1 MREKIDL
8 FLPCEDLEVAQ
19 EALTELHD
27 NKTVQHINLLV
38 SSDFAALHQVP
49 DGCTFVVIDRLESS
63 NTVTSIAEN
72 TDADYVIICTKTTP
86 IQWGLYALER
96 FLRTADDTGAVMIYS
111 DHYSMVKD
119 ESLSQD
125 GTSAVGKLEKH
136 PVIDYQEGSL
146 RDDFDF
152 GSLWLIKSQCLRD
165 YVAQTDRVDYL
176 YAGLYDLRLYLSRMG
191 EIFHL
196 NEYLYTE
203 NELDTRK
210 SGEKQFDYVN
220 PRNREVQVEMERACT
235 QHLEK
240 VNALIDTSYYRQP
253 DFNEQEFE
261 YEASV
266 VIPVFNREKTIADA
280 VKSALSQKA
289 SFKYNVIVVNN
300 HSTDHTGEILDA
312 IAREMEEKNDKQA
325 GRLIQIIPERRDLGI
340 GGCWN
345 VAINSD
351 HCGKFAIQLDS
362 DDLYSSPKTL
372 QKIIDAFHHQKAA
385 MVIGS
390 YRMCDFDLNTL
401 PPGLIDHKEWTEDNG
416 CNNALRINGLGAPR
430 AFFTPLVRQ
439 IQFPNTS
446 YGEDY
451 ALGLAF
457 SRRYRIGRIYDEL
470 YLCRRWGGNSDAA
483 LSIDRVNANNLYKD
497 RLRTMELKARRQ
509 MLQGKADIMED
520 SSISRFFNRQLEKW
534 EDARHRF
541 RDLKHVETHTL
552 SDQLKLQFNPARI
565 VSTGAKIDKKT
576 LGERPCFLCD
586 KNRPKEQM
594 SKQIDERFHLL
605 VNPFP
610 ILPVHFTIP
619 ARKHQPQAIYKNYG
633 EMHRFLSLHSELMIF
648 YNGPKCGASAPDHL
662 HFQAG
667 TSGILPLQTNWQ
679 RLSRNLTDIIS
690 LNDEEKIAAVRDFV
704 VPAFVI
710 ISKSEESDETLFHRL
725 YKAMPVRGDETEPM
739 MNIIAWRKS
748 DEYISVV
755 IPREKHRPDAYFAEG
770 CSQVMVS
777 PGALDMSG
785 LIITPREE
793 DFHKLTEESATALLQ
808 ECGISTE
815 KMNSIVTKL
824 KTSKEAETAT
834 ETATLYNKGKQ
845 PNVTVGI
852 VSGQK
857 IHFSL
862 NKPYLAKGE
871 TVMGEQVVEFFEGGV
886 LWNGNQYS
894 KLTFHPQSADASF
907 SLSDVTIG
915 VNFHWERKETQTF
928 LGTLRFVVEAD
939 KICAINELPVEKYL
953 ESVISSEMSATS
965 SLELLKAHAVIS
977 RSWLLAQ
984 MKKRREVA
992 ASGNNFFSF
1001 VKKDDMLIRW
1011 YDREDHTIFDVCADD
1026 HCQRYQGITKE
1037 TSPHVAEAIRQT
1049 LGQVLLDGDD
1059 ICDARFSKCCGG
1071 ATEEFQYCWEDTPKS
1086 YLTAVRDLVLGVK
1099 SKGTAG
1105 DEESTARNK
1114 ESKTLPDLTLEAE
1127 ADRWIRSNPPAFC
1140 NTTDKKILS
1149 QVLNDYDQE
1158 TADFYRWKVTYSQ
1171 EKLQQLF
1178 EEKLKMNF
1186 GDILDMKAVE
1196 RGKSGRISKLQIIG
1210 TEKTFTIGKEL
1221 EIRRALSD
1229 THLYSSAFVVDKYDA
1244 DVQGVPQ
1251 RFEIIGAG
1259 WGHGVGLCQIGAAVM
1274 GEQGYAYN
1282 DILLHYYQGAE
1293 IKQLYK

>member
-8 FLPCEDLEVAQ
+8 FLPCEYIDDAQ
-19 EALTELHD
+19 NALSVLHEY
-27 NKTVQHINLLV
+27 KTVQHIHFLV
-38 SSDFAALHQVP
+38 SADFAAHHQVP
-49 DGCTFVVIDRLESS
+49 EGCTFVITDRLESS
-63 NTVTSIAEN
+63 NTIASIAEN
-72 TDADYVIICTKTTP
+72 TDADYVMICTRHTT
-86 IQWGLYALER
+86 IGWGNNTLER
-96 FLRTADDTGAVMIYS
+96 FLRVADDTDAVMVYA
-111 DHYSMVKD
+111 DHYKMV
-119 ESLSQD
+119 E
-125 GTSAVGKLEKH
+125 GKMEKH
-136 PVIDYQEGSL
+136 PVIDYQSGSL

-152 GSLWLIKSQCLRD
+152 GSLWCIKAQALAD
-165 YVAQTDRVDYL
+165 YIAQSDREEYQF
-176 YAGLYDLRLYLSRMG
+176 AALYDLRLYLSRVG

-196 NEYLYTE
+196 NEFLYSE
-203 NELDTRK
+203 AELDTRK

-220 PRNREVQVEMERACT
+220 PRNREVQIEMEKACT
-235 QHLEK
+235 QHLGK
-240 VNALIDTSYYRQP
+240 VGALIDTTFYRQP
-253 DFNEQEFE
+253 DFGEQDFE

-266 VIPVFNREKTIADA
+266 IIPVFNREKTVADA
-280 VKSALSQKA
+280 VKSALGQKA
-289 SFKYNVIVVNN
+289 NFKFNVIVVNN
-300 HSTDHTGEILDA
+300 HSTDRTGEILDELKA
-312 IAREMEEKNDKQA
+312 DN
-325 GRLIQIIPERRDLGI
+325 LIQIVPERTDLGI

-345 VAINSD
+345 EAINSSF
-351 HCGKFAIQLDS
+351 CGKFAVQLDS

-372 QKIIDAFHHQKAA
+372 QKIVDAFYKQKAA
-385 MVIGS
+385 MIVGS

-401 PPGLIDHKEWTEDNG
+401 PPGLIDHKEWTDENG

-483 LSIDRVNANNLYKD
+483 LSVEKVNANNLYKD
-497 RLRTMELKARRQ
+497 RLRTMELKARQ
-509 MLQGKADIMED
+509 HLLQGKADIMED
-520 SSISRFFNRQLEKW
+520 SSISRFFNRQLEVW
-534 EDARHRF
+534 TDARHRF
-541 RDLKHVETHTL
+541 RDLKHVETRQF
-552 SDQLKLQFNPARI
+552 SDQLKLQWNPARI

-594 SKQIDERFHLL
+594 SKQIDEKFYLL

-619 ARKHQPQAIYKNYG
+619 ARKHQPQLIYKNYG
-633 EMHRFLSLHSELMIF
+633 EMHRFISLHSDLMVF

-667 TSGILPLQTNWQ
+667 TNGILPLQTNWQ

-690 LNDEEKIAAVRDFV
+690 LNDEEKISVVRDFI

-710 ISKSEESDETLFHRL
+710 ISKSAESDEVLFRRL
-725 YKAMPVRGDETEPM
+725 YKAMPQRGDETEPM
-739 MNIIAWRKS
+739 MNIISWRKG
-748 DEYISVV
+748 EEFISVV
-755 IPREKHRPDAYFAEG
+755 IPREKHRPEAYFAEG
-770 CSQVMVS
+770 DAQFVVS

-793 DFHKLTEESATALLQ
+793 DFRKLTEEKALSLLQ
-808 ECGISTE
+808 ECGVSEE
-815 KMNSIVTKL
+815 KMNAIIAKL
-824 KTSKEAETAT
+824 KASKDAEDAAEASS
-834 ETATLYNKGKQ
+834 TLYNKGKQ
-845 PNVTVGI
+845 PDVTVGI
-852 VSGQK
+852 VSAQK

-871 TVMGEQVVEFFEGGV
+871 KVLGEQVVEFSEGGV

-894 KLTFHPQSADASF
+894 QLTFHPQSADASF
-907 SLSDVTIG
+907 SLSGVTIG

-928 LGTLRFVVEAD
+928 LGTLRFVVESD
-939 KICAINELPVEKYL
+939 KIVAINELPVEKYL

-992 ASGNNFFSF
+992 ESGNNFFSF
-1001 VKKDDMLIRW
+1001 TKKEDTLIRW
-1011 YDREDHTIFDVCADD
+1011 YDRDDHTLFDVCADD

-1049 LGQVLLDGDD
+1049 KGQILMDGEE

-1071 ATEEFQYCWEDTPKS
+1071 ITEEFQYCWEDTPKT
-1086 YLTAVRDLVLGVK
+1086 YLTAVRDIALGV
-1099 SKGTAG
+1099 
-1105 DEESTARNK
+1105 EH
-1114 ESKTLPDLTLEAE
+1114 TLPNLTNEEEAE
-1127 ADRWIRSNPPAFC
+1127 KWIRFNPPAFC
-1140 NTTDKKILS
+1140 NTQDKKILS
-1149 QVLNDYDQE
+1149 EVLNDYDQE
-1158 TADFYRWKVTYSQ
+1158 TVNFYRWKETLSQ
-1171 EKLQQLF
+1171 EKLQQLIAD
-1178 EEKLKMNF
+1178 KLKMDL
-1186 GDILDMKAVE
+1186 GAILDMKAVE

-1221 EIRRALSD
+1221 EIRRTLSD
-1229 THLYSSAFVVDKYDA
+1229 SHLLSSAFVVDKYDK
-1244 DVQGVPQ
+1244 DEQGVPQ
-1251 RFEIIGAG
+1251 RFELIGAG

-1274 GEQGYAYN
+1274 GEQGYHYDA
-1282 DILLHYYQGAE
+1282 ILLHYYQGAE
-1293 IKQLYK
+1293 IKKLYK

>member
-8 FLPCEDLEVAQ
+8 FLPCEYIDDAQ
-19 EALTELHD
+19 NALSVLHEY
-27 NKTVQHINLLV
+27 KTVQHIHFLV
-38 SSDFAALHQVP
+38 SADFAAHHQVP
-49 DGCTFVVIDRLESS
+49 EGCTFVITDRLESS
-63 NTVTSIAEN
+63 NTIVSIAEN
-72 TDADYVIICTKTTP
+72 TDADYVMICTRHTT
-86 IQWGLYALER
+86 IGWGNNTLER
-96 FLRTADDTGAVMIYS
+96 FLRVADDTDAVMVYA
-111 DHYSMVKD
+111 DHYKMV
-119 ESLSQD
+119 E
-125 GTSAVGKLEKH
+125 GKMEKH
-136 PVIDYQEGSL
+136 PVIDYQSGSL

-152 GSLWLIKSQCLRD
+152 GSLWCIKAQALAD
-165 YVAQTDRVDYL
+165 YIAQPDREEYQF
-176 YAGLYDLRLYLSRMG
+176 AALYDLRLYLSRVG

-196 NEYLYTE
+196 NEFLYSE
-203 NELDTRK
+203 AELDTRK

-220 PRNREVQVEMERACT
+220 PRNREVQIEMEKACT
-235 QHLEK
+235 QHLGK
-240 VNALIDTSYYRQP
+240 VGALIDTTFYRQP
-253 DFNEQEFE
+253 DFGEQDFE

-266 VIPVFNREKTIADA
+266 IIPVFNREKTVADA
-280 VKSALSQKA
+280 VKSALGQKA
-289 SFKYNVIVVNN
+289 SFKFNVIVVNN
-300 HSTDHTGEILDA
+300 HSTDRTGEILD
-312 IAREMEEKNDKQA
+312 ELKVDN
-325 GRLIQIIPERRDLGI
+325 LIQIVPERTDLGI

-345 VAINSD
+345 EAINSSF
-351 HCGKFAIQLDS
+351 CGKFAVQLDS

-372 QKIIDAFHHQKAA
+372 QKIVDAFYKQKAA
-385 MVIGS
+385 MIIGS

-401 PPGLIDHKEWTEDNG
+401 PPGLIDHKEWTDENG

-483 LSIDRVNANNLYKD
+483 LSVEKVNANNLYKD
-497 RLRTMELKARRQ
+497 RLRTMELKARQ
-509 MLQGKADIMED
+509 HMLQGKADIMED
-520 SSISRFFNRQLEKW
+520 SSISRFFNRQLEVW
-534 EDARHRF
+534 TDARHRF
-541 RDLKHVETHTL
+541 RDLKHVETRQF
-552 SDQLKLQFNPARI
+552 SDQLKLQWNPARI

-586 KNRPKEQM
+586 KNRPKDQM
-594 SKQIDERFHLL
+594 SKQIDEKFHLL

-619 ARKHQPQAIYKNYG
+619 ARKHQPQLIYKNYG
-633 EMHRFLSLHSELMIF
+633 EMHRFISLHSDLMVF

-667 TSGILPLQTNWQ
+667 TNGILPLQTNWQ

-690 LNDEEKIAAVRDFV
+690 LNDEEKISVVRDFI

-710 ISKSEESDETLFHRL
+710 ISKSAESDEALFRRL
-725 YKAMPVRGDETEPM
+725 YKAMPQRGDETEPM
-739 MNIIAWRKS
+739 MNIISWRKG
-748 DEYISVV
+748 EEFISVI
-755 IPREKHRPDAYFAEG
+755 IPREKHRPEAYFAEG
-770 CSQVMVS
+770 DAQFVVS

-793 DFHKLTEESATALLQ
+793 DFRKLTEEKALSLLQ
-808 ECGISTE
+808 ECGVSEE
-815 KMNSIVTKL
+815 KMNAIIAKL
-824 KTSKEAETAT
+824 KASKDAEDAAEASS
-834 ETATLYNKGKQ
+834 TLYNKGKQ
-845 PNVTVGI
+845 PDVTVGI
-852 VSGQK
+852 VSAQK

-871 TVMGEQVVEFFEGGV
+871 KVLGEQVVEFSEGGV

-894 KLTFHPQSADASF
+894 QLTFHPQSADASF

-928 LGTLRFVVEAD
+928 LGTLRFVVESD
-939 KICAINELPVEKYL
+939 KIVAINELPVEKYL

-992 ASGNNFFSF
+992 ESGNNFFSF
-1001 VKKDDMLIRW
+1001 TKKEDTLIRW
-1011 YDREDHTIFDVCADD
+1011 YDREDHTLFDVCADD

-1049 LGQVLLDGDD
+1049 KGQILMDGEE

-1071 ATEEFQYCWEDTPKS
+1071 ITEEFQYCWEDTPKT
-1086 YLTAVRDLVLGVK
+1086 YLTAVRDIALGV
-1099 SKGTAG
+1099 
-1105 DEESTARNK
+1105 EH
-1114 ESKTLPDLTLEAE
+1114 TLPNLTNEEEAE
-1127 ADRWIRSNPPAFC
+1127 KWIRFNPPAFC
-1140 NTTDKKILS
+1140 NTQDKKILS
-1149 QVLNDYDQE
+1149 EVLNDYDQE
-1158 TADFYRWKVTYSQ
+1158 TVNFYRWKETLSQ
-1171 EKLQQLF
+1171 EKLQQLIAD
-1178 EEKLKMNF
+1178 KLKMDL
-1186 GDILDMKAVE
+1186 GAILDMKAVE

-1221 EIRRALSD
+1221 EIRRTLSD
-1229 THLYSSAFVVDKYDA
+1229 SHLLSSAFVVDKYDK
-1244 DVQGVPQ
+1244 DEQGVPQ
-1251 RFEIIGAG
+1251 RFELIGAG

-1274 GEQGYAYN
+1274 GEQGYHYDA
-1282 DILLHYYQGAE
+1282 ILLHYYQGAE
-1293 IKQLYK
+1293 IKKLYK

>member
-8 FLPCEDLEVAQ
+8 FLPCEYIDDAQ
-19 EALTELHD
+19 NALSVLHEY
-27 NKTVQHINLLV
+27 KTVQHIHFLV
-38 SSDFAALHQVP
+38 SADFAAHHQVP
-49 DGCTFVVIDRLESS
+49 EGCTFVITDRLESS
-63 NTVTSIAEN
+63 NTIVSIAEN
-72 TDADYVIICTKTTP
+72 TDADYVMICTRHTT
-86 IQWGLYALER
+86 IGWGNNTLER
-96 FLRTADDTGAVMIYS
+96 FLRVADDTDAVMVYA
-111 DHYSMVKD
+111 DHYKMV
-119 ESLSQD
+119 E
-125 GTSAVGKLEKH
+125 GKMEKH
-136 PVIDYQEGSL
+136 PVIDYQSGSL

-152 GSLWLIKSQCLRD
+152 GSLWCIK
-165 YVAQTDRVDYL
+165 AQALVDYIAQPDREE
-176 YAGLYDLRLYLSRMG
+176 YQFAALYDLRLYLSRVG

-196 NEYLYTE
+196 NEFLYSE
-203 NELDTRK
+203 AELDTRK

-220 PRNREVQVEMERACT
+220 PRNREVQIEMEKACT
-235 QHLEK
+235 QHLGK
-240 VNALIDTSYYRQP
+240 VGALIDTTFYRQP
-253 DFNEQEFE
+253 DFGEQDFE

-266 VIPVFNREKTIADA
+266 IIPVFNREKTVADA
-280 VKSALSQKA
+280 VKSALGQKA
-289 SFKYNVIVVNN
+289 NFKFNVIVVNN
-300 HSTDHTGEILDA
+300 HSTDRTGEILDELKA
-312 IAREMEEKNDKQA
+312 DN
-325 GRLIQIIPERRDLGI
+325 LIQIVPERTDLGI

-345 VAINSD
+345 EAINSSF
-351 HCGKFAIQLDS
+351 CGKFAVQLDS

-372 QKIIDAFHHQKAA
+372 QKIVDAFYTQKAA
-385 MVIGS
+385 MIIGS

-401 PPGLIDHKEWTEDNG
+401 PPGLIDHKEWTDENG

-483 LSIDRVNANNLYKD
+483 LSVEKVNANNLYKD
-497 RLRTMELKARRQ
+497 RLRTMELKARQ
-509 MLQGKADIMED
+509 HMLQGKADIMED
-520 SSISRFFNRQLEKW
+520 SSISRFFNRQLEVW
-534 EDARHRF
+534 TDARHRF
-541 RDLKHVETHTL
+541 RDLKHVETRQF
-552 SDQLKLQFNPARI
+552 SDQLKLQWNPARI

-594 SKQIDERFHLL
+594 SKQIDEKFHLL

-619 ARKHQPQAIYKNYG
+619 ARKHQPQLIYKNYG
-633 EMHRFLSLHSELMIF
+633 EMHRFISLHSDLMVF

-667 TSGILPLQTNWQ
+667 TNGILPLQTNWQ

-690 LNDEEKIAAVRDFV
+690 LNDEEKISVVRDFI

-710 ISKSEESDETLFHRL
+710 ISKSAESDEALFRRL
-725 YKAMPVRGDETEPM
+725 YKAMPQRGDETEPM
-739 MNIIAWRKS
+739 MNIISWRKG
-748 DEYISVV
+748 EEFISVV
-755 IPREKHRPDAYFAEG
+755 IPREKHRPEAYFAEG
-770 CSQVMVS
+770 DAQFVVS

-793 DFHKLTEESATALLQ
+793 DFRKLTEEKALSLLQ
-808 ECGISTE
+808 ECGVSEE
-815 KMNSIVTKL
+815 KMNAIIAKL
-824 KTSKEAETAT
+824 KASKDAEDAAEASSS
-834 ETATLYNKGKQ
+834 LYNKGKQ
-845 PNVTVGI
+845 PDVTVGI
-852 VSGQK
+852 VSAQK

-871 TVMGEQVVEFFEGGV
+871 KVLGEQVVEFSEGGV

-894 KLTFHPQSADASF
+894 QLTFHPQSADASF

-928 LGTLRFVVEAD
+928 LGTLRFVVESD
-939 KICAINELPVEKYL
+939 KIVAINELPVEKYL

-992 ASGNNFFSF
+992 ESGNNFFSF
-1001 VKKDDMLIRW
+1001 TKKEDTLIRW
-1011 YDREDHTIFDVCADD
+1011 YDREDHTLFDVCADD

-1049 LGQVLLDGDD
+1049 KGQILMDGEE

-1071 ATEEFQYCWEDTPKS
+1071 ITEEFQYCWEDTPKT
-1086 YLTAVRDLVLGVK
+1086 YLTAVRDIALGV
-1099 SKGTAG
+1099 
-1105 DEESTARNK
+1105 EH
-1114 ESKTLPDLTLEAE
+1114 TLPNLTNEEEAE
-1127 ADRWIRSNPPAFC
+1127 KWIRFNPPAFC
-1140 NTTDKKILS
+1140 NTQDKKILS
-1149 QVLNDYDQE
+1149 EVLNDYDQE
-1158 TADFYRWKVTYSQ
+1158 TVNFYRWKETLSQ
-1171 EKLQQLF
+1171 EKLQQLIAD
-1178 EEKLKMNF
+1178 KLKMDL
-1186 GDILDMKAVE
+1186 GAILDMKAVE

-1221 EIRRALSD
+1221 EIRRTLSD
-1229 THLYSSAFVVDKYDA
+1229 SHLLSSAFVVDKYDK
-1244 DVQGVPQ
+1244 DEQGVPQ
-1251 RFEIIGAG
+1251 CFELIGAG

-1274 GEQGYAYN
+1274 GEQGYHYDA
-1282 DILLHYYQGAE
+1282 ILLHYYQGAE
-1293 IKQLYK
+1293 IKKLYK

>member
-8 FLPCEDLEVAQ
+8 FLPF
-19 EALTELHD
+19 EALEKGEETLLELHE

-38 SSDFAALHQVP
+38 SSDFASQHQVP
-49 DGCTFVVIDRLESS
+49 EGCTFVVIDRMESS
-63 NTVTSIAEN
+63 NTVMSIAEN
-72 TDADYVIICTKTTP
+72 TDADYLLLCTRMTSVR
-86 IQWGLYALER
+86 WGLYALER
-96 FLRTADDTGAVMIYS
+96 FLRTADDTGAVMVYS
-111 DHYSMVKD
+111 DHYF
-119 ESLSQD
+119 
-125 GTSAVGKLEKH
+125 LEEGALTKH
-136 PVIDYQEGSL
+136 PAIDYQAGSL

-152 GSLWLIKSQCLRD
+152 GSLWLIKSQALLD
-165 YVAQTDRVDYL
+165 YVAQTDRVDYQ
-176 YAGLYDLRLYLSRMG
+176 YAGLYDLRLYLSRKG

-203 NELDTRK
+203 AELDTRK

-220 PRNREVQVEMERACT
+220 PRNREVQIEMERACT
-235 QHLEK
+235 AHLEK
-240 VNALIDTSYYRQP
+240 VGAIVDTNFYRQP
-253 DFNEQEFE
+253 DFDEQDFAC
-261 YEASV
+261 EASV

-280 VKSALSQKA
+280 VKSALSQKTN
-289 SFKYNVIVVNN
+289 FPYNVIVVNN
-300 HSTDHTGEILDA
+300 HSTDSTGEILDS
-312 IAREMEEKNDKQA
+312 IDNE
-325 GRLIQIIPERRDLGI
+325 RLIQIVPGRTDLGI

-345 VAINSD
+345 VAVNSD
-351 HCGKFAIQLDS
+351 HCGKFAVQLDS

-372 QKIIDAFHHQKAA
+372 QKIVDAFHEQKAA
-385 MVIGS
+385 MIIGS

-483 LSIDRVNANNLYKD
+483 LSVERVNANNLYKD
-497 RLRTMELKARRQ
+497 RLRTMELKARQQ

-520 SSISRFFNRQLEKW
+520 SSISRFFNRQLEMW

-541 RDLKHVETHTL
+541 RDLKHVEVRQL
-552 SDQLKLQFNPARI
+552 SDQLKVQFNPARI
-565 VSTGAKIDKKT
+565 VSTGAKIDKHT
-576 LGERPCFLCD
+576 LGERPCFLCER
-586 KNRPKEQM
+586 NRPKEQM
-594 SKQIDERFHLL
+594 TKQIDDHFQLL

-619 ARKHQPQAIYKNYG
+619 ATKHQPQSIYRHYG
-633 EMHRFLSLHSELMIF
+633 EMHRLLSLHSELMVF

-667 TSGILPLQTNWQ
+667 TSGVLPLQTNWQ
-679 RLSRNLTDIIS
+679 RLSRNLTDVIS
-690 LNDEEKIAAVRDFV
+690 LTDEEKISVLSDFL

-710 ISKSEESDETLFHRL
+710 ISKSEDSDEELFHRL
-725 YKAMPVRGDETEPM
+725 YRSMPMRGDESEPM
-739 MNIIAWRKS
+739 MNIIAWRKG
-748 DEYISVV
+748 DEFISVV

-770 CSQVMVS
+770 EAQMMVS
-777 PGALDMSG
+777 PGALDMAG

-793 DFHKLTEESATALLQ
+793 DFSKINLDKATALLR
-808 ECGISTE
+808 ECGISAE
-815 KMNSIVTKL
+815 KMEAIVSNL
-824 KTSKEAETAT
+824 KASAATAH
-834 ETATLYNKGKQ
+834 EHPLQLLAGKGKQ
-845 PNVTVGI
+845 PNVNVGI

-871 TVMGEQVVEFFEGGV
+871 MVTGEQEVAFSEGGI

-894 KLTFHPQSADASF
+894 SLTFHPQSADASF

-928 LGTLRFVVEAD
+928 LGTLHFVVESD
-939 KICAINELPVEKYL
+939 KICAINELPVERYL

-992 ASGNNFFSF
+992 ESGNNFFSF
-1001 VKKDDMLIRW
+1001 VKKDDRLIRW

-1049 LGQVLLDGDD
+1049 KGQILMDGDD

-1071 ATEEFQYCWEDTPKS
+1071 VTEEFQYCWEDTPKN
-1086 YLTAVRDLVLGVK
+1086 YLSSVRDIIQGVK
-1099 SKGTAG
+1099 SVGSAVPAPLPSLQ
-1105 DEESTARNK
+1105 DEAA
-1114 ESKTLPDLTLEAE
+1114 AE
-1127 ADRWIRSNPPAFC
+1127 AWIRSNPPAFC

-1158 TADFYRWKVTYSQ
+1158 TADFYRWKVTLTQ
-1171 EKLQQLF
+1171 EKLKQLLD
-1178 EEKLKMNF
+1178 EKLKMNF
-1186 GDILDMKAVE
+1186 GDILDLQAEE
-1196 RGKSGRISKLQIIG
+1196 RGKSGRISKLRIVG
-1210 TEKTFTIGKEL
+1210 TEKTFVIGKEL

-1229 THLYSSAFVVDKYDA
+1229 THLYSSAFVVDRCDIDEK
-1244 DVQGVPQ
+1244 GVPQ
-1251 RFEIIGAG
+1251 RFDIIGAG

-1274 GEQGYAYN
+1274 GEEGFDYDA
-1282 DILLHYYQGAE
+1282 ILLHYYQGAE
-1293 IKQLYK
+1293 IKKVYK

>member
-8 FLPCEDLEVAQ
+8 FLPCEYIDDAQ
-19 EALTELHD
+19 NALSVLHEY
-27 NKTVQHINLLV
+27 KTVQHIHFLV
-38 SSDFAALHQVP
+38 SADFAAHHQVP
-49 DGCTFVVIDRLESS
+49 EGCTFVITDRLESS
-63 NTVTSIAEN
+63 NTIVSIAEN
-72 TDADYVIICTKTTP
+72 TDADYVMICTRHTT
-86 IQWGLYALER
+86 IGWGNNTLER
-96 FLRTADDTGAVMIYS
+96 FLRVADDTDAVMVYA
-111 DHYSMVKD
+111 DHYKMV
-119 ESLSQD
+119 E
-125 GTSAVGKLEKH
+125 GKMEKH
-136 PVIDYQEGSL
+136 PVIDYQSGSL

-152 GSLWLIKSQCLRD
+152 GSLWCIKAQALAD
-165 YVAQTDRVDYL
+165 YIAQPDREEYQF
-176 YAGLYDLRLYLSRMG
+176 AALYDLRLYLSRVG

-196 NEYLYTE
+196 NEFLYSE
-203 NELDTRK
+203 AELDTRK

-220 PRNREVQVEMERACT
+220 PRNREVQIEMEKACT
-235 QHLEK
+235 QHLGK
-240 VNALIDTSYYRQP
+240 VGALIDTTFYRQP
-253 DFNEQEFE
+253 DFGEQDFE

-266 VIPVFNREKTIADA
+266 IIPVFNREKTVADA
-280 VKSALSQKA
+280 VKSALGQKA
-289 SFKYNVIVVNN
+289 NFKFNVIVVNN
-300 HSTDHTGEILDA
+300 HSTDRTGEILDELKA
-312 IAREMEEKNDKQA
+312 DN
-325 GRLIQIIPERRDLGI
+325 LIQIVPERTDLGI

-345 VAINSD
+345 EAINSSF
-351 HCGKFAIQLDS
+351 CGKFAVQLDS

-372 QKIIDAFHHQKAA
+372 QKIVDAFYKQKAA
-385 MVIGS
+385 MIIGS

-401 PPGLIDHKEWTEDNG
+401 PPGLIDHKEWTDENG

-451 ALGLAF
+451 ALGLTF

-483 LSIDRVNANNLYKD
+483 LSVEKVNANNLYKD
-497 RLRTMELKARRQ
+497 RLRTMELKARQ
-509 MLQGKADIMED
+509 HLLQGKADIMED
-520 SSISRFFNRQLEKW
+520 SSISRFFNRQLEVW
-534 EDARHRF
+534 TDARHRF
-541 RDLKHVETHTL
+541 RDLKHVETRQF
-552 SDQLKLQFNPARI
+552 SDQLKLQWNPARI

-594 SKQIDERFHLL
+594 SKQIDEKFHLL

-619 ARKHQPQAIYKNYG
+619 ARKHQPQLIYKNYG
-633 EMHRFLSLHSELMIF
+633 EMHRFISLHSDLMVF

-667 TSGILPLQTNWQ
+667 TNGILPLQTNWQ

-690 LNDEEKIAAVRDFV
+690 LNDEEKISVVRDFI

-710 ISKSEESDETLFHRL
+710 ISKSAESDEALFRRL
-725 YKAMPVRGDETEPM
+725 YKAMPQRGDETEPM
-739 MNIIAWRKS
+739 MNIISWRKG
-748 DEYISVV
+748 EEFISVV
-755 IPREKHRPDAYFAEG
+755 IPREKHRPEAYFAEG
-770 CSQVMVS
+770 DAQFVVS

-793 DFHKLTEESATALLQ
+793 DFRKLTEEKALSLLQ
-808 ECGISTE
+808 ECGVSEE
-815 KMNSIVTKL
+815 KMNAIIAKL
-824 KTSKEAETAT
+824 KASKDAEDAAEASS
-834 ETATLYNKGKQ
+834 TLYNKGKQ
-845 PNVTVGI
+845 PDVTVGI
-852 VSGQK
+852 VSAQK

-871 TVMGEQVVEFFEGGV
+871 KVLGEQVVEFSEGGV

-894 KLTFHPQSADASF
+894 QLTFHPQSADASF
-907 SLSDVTIG
+907 SLSNVTIG

-928 LGTLRFVVEAD
+928 LGTLRFVVESD
-939 KICAINELPVEKYL
+939 KIVAINELPVEKYL

-992 ASGNNFFSF
+992 ESGNNFFSF
-1001 VKKDDMLIRW
+1001 TKKEDTLIRW
-1011 YDREDHTIFDVCADD
+1011 YDREDHTLFDVCADD

-1049 LGQVLLDGDD
+1049 KGQILMDGEE

-1071 ATEEFQYCWEDTPKS
+1071 ITEEFQYCWEDTPKT
-1086 YLTAVRDLVLGVK
+1086 YLTAVRDIALGV
-1099 SKGTAG
+1099 
-1105 DEESTARNK
+1105 EH
-1114 ESKTLPDLTLEAE
+1114 TLPNLTNGEEAE
-1127 ADRWIRSNPPAFC
+1127 KWIRFNPPAFC
-1140 NTTDKKILS
+1140 NTQDKKILS
-1149 QVLNDYDQE
+1149 EVLNDYDQE
-1158 TADFYRWKVTYSQ
+1158 TVNFYRWKETLSQ
-1171 EKLQQLF
+1171 EKLQQLIAD
-1178 EEKLKMNF
+1178 KLKMDL
-1186 GDILDMKAVE
+1186 GAILDMKAVE

-1210 TEKTFTIGKEL
+1210 TEKTFIIGKEL
-1221 EIRRALSD
+1221 EIRRTLSD
-1229 THLYSSAFVVDKYDA
+1229 SHLLSSAFVVDKYDK
-1244 DVQGVPQ
+1244 DEQGVPQ
-1251 RFEIIGAG
+1251 RFELIGAG

-1274 GEQGYAYN
+1274 GEQGYHYDA
-1282 DILLHYYQGAE
+1282 ILLHYYQGAE
-1293 IKQLYK
+1293 IKKLYK

>member
-1 MREKIDL
+1 MRQKIDL
-8 FLPCEDLEVAQ
+8 FLPCEDLDVAQ
-19 EALTELHD
+19 EALLELHD

-38 SSDFAALHQVP
+38 SADFAASHQVP
-49 DGCTFVVIDRLESS
+49 DGCTFIVVDRLESS
-63 NTVTSIAEN
+63 NTVSSIAEN
-72 TDADYVIICTKTTP
+72 TDADYVIICTKATP
-86 IQWGLYALER
+86 IRWGLYALER
-96 FLRTADDTGAVMIYS
+96 FLRTADDTGAVMVYS
-111 DHYSMVKD
+111 DHYSVQ
-119 ESLSQD
+119 E
-125 GTSAVGKLEKH
+125 GKLEKH
-136 PVIDYQEGSL
+136 PVIDYQAGSL

-152 GSLWLIKSQCLRD
+152 GSLWLVKAQNLLD
-165 YVAQTDRVDYL
+165 YAAQQDRQEYQF
-176 YAGLYDLRLYLSRMG
+176 AGLYDLRLYLSRVG
-191 EIFHL
+191 EIFHI
-196 NEYLYTE
+196 NEFLYTE
-203 NELDTRK
+203 DELDTRK

-220 PRNREVQVEMERACT
+220 PRNREVQIEMEKACT
-235 QHLEK
+235 HHLEK
-240 VNALIDTSYYRQP
+240 VGALVDTNYYRQP
-253 DFNEQEFE
+253 DFDEQEFE

-266 VIPVFNREKTIADA
+266 IIPVFNREKTIADA
-280 VKSALSQKA
+280 VKSALSQKT
-289 SFKYNVIVVNN
+289 SFKFNVIVVNN
-300 HSTDHTGEILDA
+300 HSTDRTGEILSE
-312 IAREMEEKNDKQA
+312 IAHEMEERNDKQA
-325 GRLIQIIPERRDLGI
+325 GRLVQIVPDRNDLGI

-345 VAINSD
+345 MAINSD
-351 HCGKFAIQLDS
+351 HCGKFAVQLDS

-372 QKIIDAFHHQKAA
+372 QKIVDAFHKQKAA
-385 MVIGS
+385 MMIGS

-451 ALGLAF
+451 ALGLVF

-483 LSIDRVNANNLYKD
+483 LSIDKVNANNLYKD
-497 RLRTMELKARRQ
+497 RLRTMELKARQQ

-520 SSISRFFNRQLEKW
+520 SSISRFFNRQMEKW
-534 EDARHRF
+534 ADARHRF
-541 RDLKHVETHTL
+541 RDLKHVETHQL
-552 SDQLKLQFNPARI
+552 SDQLKVQWNPARI

-576 LGERPCFLCD
+576 LGDRPCFLCD
-586 KNRPKEQM
+586 KNRPKEQI
-594 SKQIDERFHLL
+594 SKQIDERFLLL

-619 ARKHQPQAIYKNYG
+619 ARKHQPQSIYKNYG
-633 EMHRFLSLHSELMIF
+633 EMHRFLSLHSELMVF

-667 TSGILPLQTNWQ
+667 TSGILPLQANWQ

-690 LNDEEKIAAVRDFV
+690 LNDDEKIALIHDFV

-710 ISKSEESDETLFHRL
+710 ISKSEDSDEALFHRL
-725 YKAMPVRGDETEPM
+725 YKSMPVRGDETEPM
-739 MNIIAWRKS
+739 MNIIAWRKG

-755 IPREKHRPDAYFAEG
+755 IPREKHRPEAYFAEG
-770 CSQVMVS
+770 DAQMMVS

-793 DFHKLTEESATALLQ
+793 DFRKLTEESATAILQ
-808 ECGISTE
+808 ECGVSTD
-815 KMNSIVTKL
+815 KMNSIITKL
-824 KTSKEAETAT
+824 KASKEAELQVGTSA
-834 ETATLYNKGKQ
+834 LYSYDKEPEVK
-845 PNVTVGI
+845 VGI

-871 TVMGEQVVEFFEGGV
+871 TVIGEQEVEFSEGGV

-894 KLTFHPQSADASF
+894 SLTFHPQSADASF
-907 SLSDVTIG
+907 SLNDVTIG

-928 LGTLRFVVEAD
+928 LGTLRFVVESD

-984 MKKRREVA
+984 MKKRRDVA
-992 ASGNNFFSF
+992 ESGNNFFSF
-1001 VKKDDMLIRW
+1001 TKKEDMLIRW

-1049 LGQVLLDGDD
+1049 KGQVLLDGDE

-1071 ATEEFQYCWEDTPKS
+1071 VTEEFQYCWEDTPKN
-1086 YLTAVRDLVLGVK
+1086 YLTAVRDIALGI
-1099 SKGTAG
+1099 
-1105 DEESTARNK
+1105 EST
-1114 ESKTLPDLTLEAE
+1114 LPNLTNEEEAE
-1127 ADRWIRSNPPAFC
+1127 KWIRFNPPAFC
-1140 NTTDKKILS
+1140 NTQDKRILS

-1158 TADFYRWKVTYSQ
+1158 TVDFYRWKVTLTQ
-1171 EKLQQLF
+1171 EKLQQLIADR
-1178 EEKLKMNF
+1178 LKMDL
-1186 GDILDMKAVE
+1186 GSILDMKSVE
-1196 RGKSGRISKLQIIG
+1196 RGTSGRISKLQIIG

-1221 EIRRALSD
+1221 EIRRTLSD
-1229 THLYSSAFVVDKYDA
+1229 SHLLSSAFIVDKYDI
-1244 DVQGVPQ
+1244 DEQGVPQ
-1251 RFEIIGAG
+1251 RFELIGAG
-1259 WGHGVGLCQIGAAVM
+1259 WGHGVGLCQIGAAMM
-1274 GEQGYAYN
+1274 GEEGYLYDA
-1282 DILLHYYQGAE
+1282 ILLHYYQGAE
-1293 IKQLYK
+1293 IKKLYK

>member
-8 FLPCEDLEVAQ
+8 FLPCEYIDDAQ
-19 EALTELHD
+19 NALSVLHEY
-27 NKTVQHINLLV
+27 KTVQHIHFLV
-38 SSDFAALHQVP
+38 SADFAAHHQVP
-49 DGCTFVVIDRLESS
+49 EGCTFVITDRLESS
-63 NTVTSIAEN
+63 NTIVSIAEN
-72 TDADYVIICTKTTP
+72 TDADYVMICTRHTT
-86 IQWGLYALER
+86 IGWGNNTLER
-96 FLRTADDTGAVMIYS
+96 FLRVADDTDAVMVYA
-111 DHYSMVKD
+111 DHYKMV
-119 ESLSQD
+119 E
-125 GTSAVGKLEKH
+125 GKMEKH
-136 PVIDYQEGSL
+136 PVIDYQSGSL

-152 GSLWLIKSQCLRD
+152 GSLWCIK
-165 YVAQTDRVDYL
+165 AQALVDYIAQPDREE
-176 YAGLYDLRLYLSRMG
+176 YQFAALYDLRLYLSRVG

-196 NEYLYTE
+196 NEFLYSE
-203 NELDTRK
+203 AELDTRK

-220 PRNREVQVEMERACT
+220 PRNREVQIEMEKACT
-235 QHLEK
+235 QHLGK
-240 VNALIDTSYYRQP
+240 VGALIDTTFYRQP
-253 DFNEQEFE
+253 DFGEQDFE

-266 VIPVFNREKTIADA
+266 IIPVFNREKTVADA
-280 VKSALSQKA
+280 VKSALGQKA
-289 SFKYNVIVVNN
+289 NFKFNVIVVNN
-300 HSTDHTGEILDA
+300 HSTDRTGEILDELKA
-312 IAREMEEKNDKQA
+312 DN
-325 GRLIQIIPERRDLGI
+325 LIQIVPERTDLGI

-345 VAINSD
+345 EAINSSF
-351 HCGKFAIQLDS
+351 CGKFAVQLDS

-372 QKIIDAFHHQKAA
+372 QKIVDAFYTQKAA
-385 MVIGS
+385 MIIGS

-401 PPGLIDHKEWTEDNG
+401 PPGLIDHKEWTDENG

-483 LSIDRVNANNLYKD
+483 LSVEKVNANNLYKD
-497 RLRTMELKARRQ
+497 RLRTMELKARQ
-509 MLQGKADIMED
+509 HMLQGKADIMED
-520 SSISRFFNRQLEKW
+520 SSISRFFNRQLEVW
-534 EDARHRF
+534 TDARHRF
-541 RDLKHVETHTL
+541 RDLKHVETRQF
-552 SDQLKLQFNPARI
+552 SDQLKLQWNPARI

-594 SKQIDERFHLL
+594 SKQIDEKFHLL

-619 ARKHQPQAIYKNYG
+619 ARKHQPQLIYKNYG
-633 EMHRFLSLHSELMIF
+633 EMHRFISLHSDLMVF

-667 TSGILPLQTNWQ
+667 TNGILPLQNNWQ

-690 LNDEEKIAAVRDFV
+690 LNDEEKISVVRDFI

-710 ISKSEESDETLFHRL
+710 ISKSAESDEALFRRL
-725 YKAMPVRGDETEPM
+725 YKAMPQRGDETEPM
-739 MNIIAWRKS
+739 MNIISWRKG
-748 DEYISVV
+748 EEFISVV
-755 IPREKHRPDAYFAEG
+755 IPREKHRPEAYFAEG
-770 CSQVMVS
+770 DAQFVVS

-793 DFHKLTEESATALLQ
+793 DFRKLTEEKALSLLQ
-808 ECGISTE
+808 ECGVSEE
-815 KMNSIVTKL
+815 KMNAIIAKL
-824 KTSKEAETAT
+824 KAAKDAEDAAEASS
-834 ETATLYNKGKQ
+834 TLYNKGKQ
-845 PNVTVGI
+845 PDVTVGI
-852 VSGQK
+852 VSAQK

-871 TVMGEQVVEFFEGGV
+871 KVLGEQVVEFSEGGV

-894 KLTFHPQSADASF
+894 QLTFHPQSADASF

-928 LGTLRFVVEAD
+928 LGTLRFVVESD
-939 KICAINELPVEKYL
+939 KIVAINELPVEKYL

-992 ASGNNFFSF
+992 ESGNNFFSF
-1001 VKKDDMLIRW
+1001 TKKEDTLIRW
-1011 YDREDHTIFDVCADD
+1011 YDREDHTLFDVCADD

-1049 LGQVLLDGDD
+1049 KGQILMDGEE

-1071 ATEEFQYCWEDTPKS
+1071 ITEEFQYCWEDTPKT
-1086 YLTAVRDLVLGVK
+1086 YLTAVRDIALGV
-1099 SKGTAG
+1099 
-1105 DEESTARNK
+1105 EH
-1114 ESKTLPDLTLEAE
+1114 TLPNLINEEEAE
-1127 ADRWIRSNPPAFC
+1127 KWIRFNPPAFC
-1140 NTTDKKILS
+1140 NTQDKKILS
-1149 QVLNDYDQE
+1149 EVLNDYDQE
-1158 TADFYRWKVTYSQ
+1158 TVNFYRWNETLSQ
-1171 EKLQQLF
+1171 EKLQQLIAD
-1178 EEKLKMNF
+1178 KLKMDL
-1186 GDILDMKAVE
+1186 GAILDMKAVE

-1221 EIRRALSD
+1221 EIRRTLSD
-1229 THLYSSAFVVDKYDA
+1229 SHLLSSAFVVDKYDK
-1244 DVQGVPQ
+1244 DEQGVPQ
-1251 RFEIIGAG
+1251 RFELIGAG

-1274 GEQGYAYN
+1274 GEQGYHYDA
-1282 DILLHYYQGAE
+1282 ILLHYYQGAE
-1293 IKQLYK
+1293 IKKLYK

>member
-8 FLPCEDLEVAQ
+8 FLPCEYIDDAQ
-19 EALTELHD
+19 NALSVLHEY
-27 NKTVQHINLLV
+27 KTVQHIHFLV
-38 SSDFAALHQVP
+38 SADFAAHHQVP
-49 DGCTFVVIDRLESS
+49 EGCTFVITDRLESS
-63 NTVTSIAEN
+63 NTIVSIAEN
-72 TDADYVIICTKTTP
+72 TDADYVMICTRHTT
-86 IQWGLYALER
+86 IGWGNNTLER
-96 FLRTADDTGAVMIYS
+96 FLRVADDTDAVMVYA
-111 DHYSMVKD
+111 DHYKMV
-119 ESLSQD
+119 E
-125 GTSAVGKLEKH
+125 GKMEKH
-136 PVIDYQEGSL
+136 PVIDYQSGSL

-152 GSLWLIKSQCLRD
+152 GSLWCIKAQALAD
-165 YVAQTDRVDYL
+165 YIAQPDREEYQF
-176 YAGLYDLRLYLSRMG
+176 AALYDLRLYLSRVG

-196 NEYLYTE
+196 NEFLYSE
-203 NELDTRK
+203 AELDTRK

-220 PRNREVQVEMERACT
+220 PRNREVQIEMEKACT
-235 QHLEK
+235 QHLGK
-240 VNALIDTSYYRQP
+240 VGALIDTTFYRQP
-253 DFNEQEFE
+253 DFGEQDFE

-266 VIPVFNREKTIADA
+266 IIPVFNREKTVADA
-280 VKSALSQKA
+280 VKSALGQKA
-289 SFKYNVIVVNN
+289 NFKFNVIVVNN
-300 HSTDHTGEILDA
+300 HSTDRTGEILDELKA
-312 IAREMEEKNDKQA
+312 DN
-325 GRLIQIIPERRDLGI
+325 LIQIVPERTDLGI

-345 VAINSD
+345 EAINSSF
-351 HCGKFAIQLDS
+351 CGKFAVQLDS

-372 QKIIDAFHHQKAA
+372 QKIVDAFYKQKAA
-385 MVIGS
+385 MIIGS

-401 PPGLIDHKEWTEDNG
+401 PPGLIDHKEWTNENG

-483 LSIDRVNANNLYKD
+483 LSVEKVNANNLYKD
-497 RLRTMELKARRQ
+497 RLRTMELKARQ
-509 MLQGKADIMED
+509 HLLQGKADIMED
-520 SSISRFFNRQLEKW
+520 SSISRFFNRQLEVW
-534 EDARHRF
+534 TDARHRF
-541 RDLKHVETHTL
+541 RDLKHVETRQF
-552 SDQLKLQFNPARI
+552 SDQLKLQWNPARI

-594 SKQIDERFHLL
+594 SKQIDEKFHLL

-619 ARKHQPQAIYKNYG
+619 ARKHQPQLIYKNYG
-633 EMHRFLSLHSELMIF
+633 EMHRFISLHSDLMVF

-667 TSGILPLQTNWQ
+667 TNGILPLQTNWQ

-690 LNDEEKIAAVRDFV
+690 LNDEEKISVVRDFI

-710 ISKSEESDETLFHRL
+710 ISKSAESDEALFRRL
-725 YKAMPVRGDETEPM
+725 YKAMPQRGDETEPM
-739 MNIIAWRKS
+739 MNIISWRK
-748 DEYISVV
+748 DEEFISVV
-755 IPREKHRPDAYFAEG
+755 IPREKHRPEAYFAEG
-770 CSQVMVS
+770 DAQFVVS

-793 DFHKLTEESATALLQ
+793 DFRKLTEEKALSLLQ
-808 ECGISTE
+808 ECGVSEE
-815 KMNSIVTKL
+815 KMNAIIAKL
-824 KTSKEAETAT
+824 KASKDAEDAAEASS
-834 ETATLYNKGKQ
+834 TLYNKGKQ
-845 PNVTVGI
+845 PDVTVGI
-852 VSGQK
+852 VSAQK

-871 TVMGEQVVEFFEGGV
+871 KVLGEQVVEFSEGGV

-894 KLTFHPQSADASF
+894 QLTFHPQSADASF
-907 SLSDVTIG
+907 SLSNVTIG

-928 LGTLRFVVEAD
+928 LGTLRFVVESN
-939 KICAINELPVEKYL
+939 KIVAINELPVEKYL

-992 ASGNNFFSF
+992 ESGNNFFSF
-1001 VKKDDMLIRW
+1001 TKKEDTLIRW
-1011 YDREDHTIFDVCADD
+1011 YDREDHTLFDVCADD

-1049 LGQVLLDGDD
+1049 KGQILMDGEE

-1071 ATEEFQYCWEDTPKS
+1071 ITEEFQYCWEDTPKT
-1086 YLTAVRDLVLGVK
+1086 YLTAVRDIALGV
-1099 SKGTAG
+1099 
-1105 DEESTARNK
+1105 EH
-1114 ESKTLPDLTLEAE
+1114 TLPNLTNEEEAE
-1127 ADRWIRSNPPAFC
+1127 KWIRFNPPAFC
-1140 NTTDKKILS
+1140 NTQDKKILS
-1149 QVLNDYDQE
+1149 EVLNDYDQE
-1158 TADFYRWKVTYSQ
+1158 TVNFYRWKETLSQ
-1171 EKLQQLF
+1171 EKLQQLIAD
-1178 EEKLKMNF
+1178 KLKMDL
-1186 GDILDMKAVE
+1186 GAILDMKAVE

-1221 EIRRALSD
+1221 EIRRTLSD
-1229 THLYSSAFVVDKYDA
+1229 SHLLSSAFVVDKYDM
-1244 DVQGVPQ
+1244 DEQGVPQ
-1251 RFEIIGAG
+1251 RFELIGAG

-1274 GEQGYAYN
+1274 GEQGYHYDA
-1282 DILLHYYQGAE
+1282 ILLHYYQGAE
-1293 IKQLYK
+1293 IKKLYK

>member
-8 FLPCEDLEVAQ
+8 FLPCEYIDDAQ
-19 EALTELHD
+19 NALSVLHEY
-27 NKTVQHINLLV
+27 KTVQHIHFLV
-38 SSDFAALHQVP
+38 SADFAAHHQVP
-49 DGCTFVVIDRLESS
+49 EGCTFVITDRLESS
-63 NTVTSIAEN
+63 NTIVSIAEN
-72 TDADYVIICTKTTP
+72 TDADYVMICTRHTT
-86 IQWGLYALER
+86 IGWGNNTLER
-96 FLRTADDTGAVMIYS
+96 FLRVADDTDAVMVYA
-111 DHYSMVKD
+111 DHYKMV
-119 ESLSQD
+119 E
-125 GTSAVGKLEKH
+125 GKMEKH
-136 PVIDYQEGSL
+136 PVIDYQSGSL

-152 GSLWLIKSQCLRD
+152 GSLWCIKAQALAD
-165 YVAQTDRVDYL
+165 YIAQSDREEYQF
-176 YAGLYDLRLYLSRMG
+176 AALYDLRLYLSRVG

-196 NEYLYTE
+196 NEFLYSE
-203 NELDTRK
+203 AELDTRK

-220 PRNREVQVEMERACT
+220 PRNREVQIEMEKACT
-235 QHLEK
+235 QHLGK
-240 VNALIDTSYYRQP
+240 VGALIDTTFYRQP
-253 DFNEQEFE
+253 DFGEQDFE

-266 VIPVFNREKTIADA
+266 IIPVFNREKTVADA
-280 VKSALSQKA
+280 VKSALGQKA
-289 SFKYNVIVVNN
+289 NFKFNVIVVNN
-300 HSTDHTGEILDA
+300 HSTDRTGEILDELKA
-312 IAREMEEKNDKQA
+312 DN
-325 GRLIQIIPERRDLGI
+325 LIQIVPERTDLGI

-345 VAINSD
+345 EAINSSF
-351 HCGKFAIQLDS
+351 CGKFAVQLDS

-372 QKIIDAFHHQKAA
+372 QKIVDAFYKQKAA
-385 MVIGS
+385 MIIGS

-401 PPGLIDHKEWTEDNG
+401 PPGLIDHKEWTDENG

-483 LSIDRVNANNLYKD
+483 LSVEKVNANNLYKD
-497 RLRTMELKARRQ
+497 RLRTMELKARQ
-509 MLQGKADIMED
+509 HLLQGKADIMED
-520 SSISRFFNRQLEKW
+520 SSISRFFNRQLEVW
-534 EDARHRF
+534 TDARHRF
-541 RDLKHVETHTL
+541 RDLKHVETRQF
-552 SDQLKLQFNPARI
+552 SDQLKLQWNPARI

-594 SKQIDERFHLL
+594 SKQIDEKFHLL

-619 ARKHQPQAIYKNYG
+619 ARKHQPQLIYKNYG
-633 EMHRFLSLHSELMIF
+633 EMHRFISLHSDLMVF

-667 TSGILPLQTNWQ
+667 TNGILPLQTNWQ
-679 RLSRNLTDIIS
+679 RLSRNLTDVIS
-690 LNDEEKIAAVRDFV
+690 LNDEEKIAVVRDFL

-710 ISKSEESDETLFHRL
+710 ISKSAESDEALFHRL
-725 YKAMPVRGDETEPM
+725 YKAMPQRGDETEPM
-739 MNIIAWRKS
+739 MNIISWRKG
-748 DEYISVV
+748 EEFISVV
-755 IPREKHRPDAYFAEG
+755 IPREKHRPEAYFAEG
-770 CSQVMVS
+770 DAQFVVS

-793 DFHKLTEESATALLQ
+793 DFRKLTEEKALSLLQ
-808 ECGISTE
+808 ECGVSEE
-815 KMNSIVTKL
+815 KMNAIIAKL
-824 KTSKEAETAT
+824 KASKDAEDAAEASS
-834 ETATLYNKGKQ
+834 TLYNKGKQ
-845 PNVTVGI
+845 PDVTVGI
-852 VSGQK
+852 VSAQK

-871 TVMGEQVVEFFEGGV
+871 KVLGEQVVEFSEGGV

-894 KLTFHPQSADASF
+894 QLTFHPQSADASF

-928 LGTLRFVVEAD
+928 LGTLRFVVESD
-939 KICAINELPVEKYL
+939 KIVAINELPVEKYL

-992 ASGNNFFSF
+992 ESGNNFFSF
-1001 VKKDDMLIRW
+1001 TKKEDTLIRW
-1011 YDREDHTIFDVCADD
+1011 YDREDHTLFDVCADD

-1049 LGQVLLDGDD
+1049 KGQILMDGEE

-1071 ATEEFQYCWEDTPKS
+1071 ITEEFQYCWEDTPKT
-1086 YLTAVRDLVLGVK
+1086 YLTAVRDIALGV
-1099 SKGTAG
+1099 
-1105 DEESTARNK
+1105 EH
-1114 ESKTLPDLTLEAE
+1114 TLPNLTNEEEAE
-1127 ADRWIRSNPPAFC
+1127 KWIRFNPPAFC
-1140 NTTDKKILS
+1140 NTQDKKILS
-1149 QVLNDYDQE
+1149 EVLNDYDQE
-1158 TADFYRWKVTYSQ
+1158 TVNFYRWKETLSQ
-1171 EKLQQLF
+1171 EKLQQLIAD
-1178 EEKLKMNF
+1178 KLKMDL
-1186 GDILDMKAVE
+1186 GAILDMKAVE

-1221 EIRRALSD
+1221 EIRRTLSD
-1229 THLYSSAFVVDKYDA
+1229 SHLLSSAFVVDKYDK
-1244 DVQGVPQ
+1244 DEQGVPQ
-1251 RFEIIGAG
+1251 RFELIGAG

-1274 GEQGYAYN
+1274 GEQGYHYDA
-1282 DILLHYYQGAE
+1282 ILLHYYQGAE
-1293 IKQLYK
+1293 IKKLYK

>member
-8 FLPCEDLEVAQ
+8 FLPCEDLMVAQ

-38 SSDFAALHQVP
+38 SSDFAAQHQVP

-63 NTVTSIAEN
+63 NTITSIAEN

-86 IQWGLYALER
+86 IKWGLYALER

-165 YVAQTDRVDYL
+165 YAAQTDRVDYL
-176 YAGLYDLRLYLSRMG
+176 YAGLYDLRLYLSRVG

-220 PRNREVQVEMERACT
+220 PRNREVQIEMERACT

-240 VNALIDTSYYRQP
+240 VGALIDTSYYRLP
-253 DFNEQEFE
+253 DFNEQDFE

-289 SFKYNVIVVNN
+289 NFKFNVIVVNN
-300 HSTDHTGEILDA
+300 HSTDKTGEILSR
-312 IAREMEEKNDKQA
+312 IAHEMEEKNDKQA
-325 GRLIQIIPERRDLGI
+325 GRLIQIVPERRDLGI

-351 HCGKFAIQLDS
+351 HCGKFAVQLDS

-372 QKIIDAFHHQKAA
+372 QKIVDAFYKQKAA
-385 MVIGS
+385 MMIGS

-534 EDARHRF
+534 DDARHRF
-541 RDLKHVETHTL
+541 RDLKHVETKKL
-552 SDQLKLQFNPARI
+552 SEEVRLQFNPARI

-594 SKQIDERFHLL
+594 SQQIDERFHLL

-633 EMHRFLSLHSELMIF
+633 EMHRFLSLHSELMVF

-667 TSGILPLQTNWQ
+667 TSGILPLQANWQ
-679 RLSRNLTDIIS
+679 RLSRNLTDVIS
-690 LNDEEKIAAVRDFV
+690 LNDEEKIAVVRDFI

-725 YKAMPVRGDETEPM
+725 YKSMPMRGDETEPM
-739 MNIIAWRKS
+739 MNIIAWRKG

-755 IPREKHRPDAYFAEG
+755 IPREKHRPEAYFAEG
-770 CSQVMVS
+770 DAHVMIS

-793 DFHKLTEESATALLQ
+793 DFHKLTEESATTILQ

-824 KTSKEAETAT
+824 KTSKEAETGA
-834 ETATLYNKGKQ
+834 ETATLYNNGKQ

-871 TVMGEQVVEFFEGGV
+871 TVMGEQVVEFSEGGV

-1049 LGQVLLDGDD
+1049 LGQVLLDGED

-1071 ATEEFQYCWEDTPKS
+1071 ETEEFQYCWEDTPKS

-1099 SKGTAG
+1099 NEEHSSLQDEATA
-1105 DEESTARNK
+1105 E
-1114 ESKTLPDLTLEAE
+1114 
-1127 ADRWIRSNPPAFC
+1127 RWIRSNPPAFC

-1186 GDILDMKAVE
+1186 GAILDMKAVE

-1229 THLYSSAFVVDKYDA
+1229 THLYSSAFVVDKYDK
-1244 DVQGVPQ
+1244 DEQGVPQ

>member
-8 FLPCEDLEVAQ
+8 FLPCEDLTVAQ

-38 SSDFAALHQVP
+38 SSDFAAQHQVP

-63 NTVTSIAEN
+63 NTITSIAEN

-86 IQWGLYALER
+86 IKWGLYALER

-165 YVAQTDRVDYL
+165 YAAQTDRVDYL
-176 YAGLYDLRLYLSRMG
+176 YAGLYDLRLYLSRVG

-220 PRNREVQVEMERACT
+220 PRNREVQIEMERACT

-240 VNALIDTSYYRQP
+240 VGALIDTSYYRLP
-253 DFNEQEFE
+253 DFNEQDFE

-289 SFKYNVIVVNN
+289 NFKFNVIVVNN
-300 HSTDHTGEILDA
+300 HSTDKTGEILSR
-312 IAREMEEKNDKQA
+312 IAHEMEEKNDKQA
-325 GRLIQIIPERRDLGI
+325 GRLIQIVPERRDLGI

-351 HCGKFAIQLDS
+351 HCGKFAVQLDS

-372 QKIIDAFHHQKAA
+372 QKIVDAFYKQKAA
-385 MVIGS
+385 MMIGS

-534 EDARHRF
+534 DDARHRF
-541 RDLKHVETHTL
+541 RDLKHVETKKL
-552 SDQLKLQFNPARI
+552 SEEVRLQFNPARI
-565 VSTGAKIDKKT
+565 MSTGAKIDKKT

-594 SKQIDERFHLL
+594 SQQIDERFHLL

-633 EMHRFLSLHSELMIF
+633 EMHRFLSLHSELMVF

-667 TSGILPLQTNWQ
+667 TSGILPLQANWQ

-690 LNDEEKIAAVRDFV
+690 LNDEEKIAVVRDFI

-725 YKAMPVRGDETEPM
+725 YKSMPMRGDETEPM
-739 MNIIAWRKS
+739 INIIAWRKE

-755 IPREKHRPDAYFAEG
+755 IPREKHRPEAYFAEG
-770 CSQVMVS
+770 DAQVMVS

-793 DFHKLTEESATALLQ
+793 DFHKLTEESATTILQ

-824 KTSKEAETAT
+824 KTSKEAETGA
-834 ETATLYNKGKQ
+834 ETATLYNNGKQ

-871 TVMGEQVVEFFEGGV
+871 TVMGEQVVEFSEGGV

-1049 LGQVLLDGDD
+1049 LGQVLLDGED

-1071 ATEEFQYCWEDTPKS
+1071 ETEEFQYCWEDTPKS

-1099 SKGTAG
+1099 NEEYSSLQDEATA
-1105 DEESTARNK
+1105 E
-1114 ESKTLPDLTLEAE
+1114 
-1127 ADRWIRSNPPAFC
+1127 RWIRSNPPAFC

-1186 GDILDMKAVE
+1186 GAILDMKAVE

-1229 THLYSSAFVVDKYDA
+1229 THLYSSAFVVDKYDK
-1244 DVQGVPQ
+1244 DEQGVPQ

>member
-8 FLPCEDLEVAQ
+8 FLPCEDLMVAQ

-38 SSDFAALHQVP
+38 SSDFAAQHQVP

-63 NTVTSIAEN
+63 NTITSIAEN

-86 IQWGLYALER
+86 IKWGLYALER

-165 YVAQTDRVDYL
+165 YAAQTDRVDYL
-176 YAGLYDLRLYLSRMG
+176 YAGLYDLRLYLSRVG

-240 VNALIDTSYYRQP
+240 VGALIDTSYYRLP
-253 DFNEQEFE
+253 DFNEQDFE

-289 SFKYNVIVVNN
+289 NFKFNVIVVNN
-300 HSTDHTGEILDA
+300 HSTDKTGEILSR
-312 IAREMEEKNDKQA
+312 IAHEMEEKNDKQA
-325 GRLIQIIPERRDLGI
+325 GRLIQIVPERRDLGI

-351 HCGKFAIQLDS
+351 HCGKFAVQLDS

-372 QKIIDAFHHQKAA
+372 QKIVDAFYKQKAA
-385 MVIGS
+385 MMIGS

-534 EDARHRF
+534 DDARHRF
-541 RDLKHVETHTL
+541 RDLKHVETKKL
-552 SDQLKLQFNPARI
+552 SEEVRLQFNPARI

-594 SKQIDERFHLL
+594 SQQIDERFHLL

-633 EMHRFLSLHSELMIF
+633 EMHRFLSLHSELMVF

-667 TSGILPLQTNWQ
+667 TSGILPLQANWQ

-690 LNDEEKIAAVRDFV
+690 LNDEEKIAVVRDFI

-725 YKAMPVRGDETEPM
+725 YKSMPMRGDETEPM
-739 MNIIAWRKS
+739 MNIIAWRKE

-755 IPREKHRPDAYFAEG
+755 IPREKHRPEAYFAEG
-770 CSQVMVS
+770 DAQVMVS

-793 DFHKLTEESATALLQ
+793 DFHKLTEESATTILQ

-824 KTSKEAETAT
+824 KTSKEAET
-834 ETATLYNKGKQ
+834 ETATLYNNGKQ

-871 TVMGEQVVEFFEGGV
+871 TVMGEQVVEFSEGGV

-1049 LGQVLLDGDD
+1049 LGQVLLDGED

-1071 ATEEFQYCWEDTPKS
+1071 ETEEFQYCWEDTPKS

-1099 SKGTAG
+1099 NEEQEDSSRFTLHSSLQDEATA
-1105 DEESTARNK
+1105 E
-1114 ESKTLPDLTLEAE
+1114 
-1127 ADRWIRSNPPAFC
+1127 RWIRSNPPAFC

-1186 GDILDMKAVE
+1186 GSILDMKAVE

-1229 THLYSSAFVVDKYDA
+1229 THLYSSAFVVDKYDK
-1244 DVQGVPQ
+1244 DEQGVPQ

>member
-8 FLPCEDLEVAQ
+8 FLPCEYIDDAQ
-19 EALTELHD
+19 NALSVLHEY
-27 NKTVQHINLLV
+27 KTVQHIHFLV
-38 SSDFAALHQVP
+38 GADFAAHHQVP
-49 DGCTFVVIDRLESS
+49 EGCTFVITDRLESS
-63 NTVTSIAEN
+63 NTIVSIAEN
-72 TDADYVIICTKTTP
+72 TDADYMMICTRHTT
-86 IQWGLYALER
+86 IGWGNNTLER
-96 FLRTADDTGAVMIYS
+96 FLRVADDTDAVMVYA
-111 DHYSMVKD
+111 DHYKMV
-119 ESLSQD
+119 E
-125 GTSAVGKLEKH
+125 GKMEKH
-136 PVIDYQEGSL
+136 PVIDYQSGSL

-152 GSLWLIKSQCLRD
+152 GSLWCIKAQALAD
-165 YVAQTDRVDYL
+165 YIAQPDREEYQF
-176 YAGLYDLRLYLSRMG
+176 AALYDLRLYLSRVG

-196 NEYLYTE
+196 NEFLYSE
-203 NELDTRK
+203 AELDTRK

-220 PRNREVQVEMERACT
+220 PRNREVQIEMEKACT
-235 QHLEK
+235 QHLGK
-240 VNALIDTSYYRQP
+240 VGALIDTTFYRQP
-253 DFNEQEFE
+253 DFGEQDFE

-266 VIPVFNREKTIADA
+266 IIPVFNREKTVADA
-280 VKSALSQKA
+280 VKSALGQKA
-289 SFKYNVIVVNN
+289 SFKFNVIVVNN
-300 HSTDHTGEILDA
+300 HSTDRTGEILD
-312 IAREMEEKNDKQA
+312 ELKVDN
-325 GRLIQIIPERRDLGI
+325 LIQIVPERTDLGI

-345 VAINSD
+345 EAINSSF
-351 HCGKFAIQLDS
+351 CGKFAVQLDS

-372 QKIIDAFHHQKAA
+372 QKIVDAFYKQKAA
-385 MVIGS
+385 MIIGS

-401 PPGLIDHKEWTEDNG
+401 PPGLIDHKEWTDENG

-483 LSIDRVNANNLYKD
+483 LSVEKVNANNLYKD
-497 RLRTMELKARRQ
+497 RLRTMELKARQ
-509 MLQGKADIMED
+509 HMLQGKADIMED
-520 SSISRFFNRQLEKW
+520 SSISRFFNRQLEVW
-534 EDARHRF
+534 TDARHRF
-541 RDLKHVETHTL
+541 RDLKHVETRQF
-552 SDQLKLQFNPARI
+552 SDQLKLQWNPARI

-594 SKQIDERFHLL
+594 SKQIDEKFHLL

-619 ARKHQPQAIYKNYG
+619 ARKHQPQLIYKNYG
-633 EMHRFLSLHSELMIF
+633 EMHRFISLHSDLMVF

-667 TSGILPLQTNWQ
+667 TNGILPLQTNWQ

-690 LNDEEKIAAVRDFV
+690 LNDEEKISVVRDFI

-710 ISKSEESDETLFHRL
+710 ISKSAESDEALFRRL
-725 YKAMPVRGDETEPM
+725 YKAMPQRGDETEPM
-739 MNIIAWRKS
+739 MNIISWRKG
-748 DEYISVV
+748 EEFISVV
-755 IPREKHRPDAYFAEG
+755 IPREKHRPEAYFAEG
-770 CSQVMVS
+770 DAQFVVS

-793 DFHKLTEESATALLQ
+793 DFRKLTEEKALSLLQ
-808 ECGISTE
+808 ECGVSEE
-815 KMNSIVTKL
+815 KMNAIIAKL
-824 KTSKEAETAT
+824 KASKDAEDAAEASS
-834 ETATLYNKGKQ
+834 TLYNKGKQ
-845 PNVTVGI
+845 PDVTVGI
-852 VSGQK
+852 VSAQK

-871 TVMGEQVVEFFEGGV
+871 KVLGEQVVEFSEGGV

-894 KLTFHPQSADASF
+894 QLTFHPQSADASF

-928 LGTLRFVVEAD
+928 LGTLRFVVESD
-939 KICAINELPVEKYL
+939 KIVAINELPVEKYL

-992 ASGNNFFSF
+992 ESGNNFFSF
-1001 VKKDDMLIRW
+1001 TKKEDTLIRW
-1011 YDREDHTIFDVCADD
+1011 YDREDHTLFDVCADD

-1049 LGQVLLDGDD
+1049 KGQILMDGDE

-1071 ATEEFQYCWEDTPKS
+1071 ITEEFQYCWEDTPKT
-1086 YLTAVRDLVLGVK
+1086 YLTAVRDIALGV
-1099 SKGTAG
+1099 
-1105 DEESTARNK
+1105 EH
-1114 ESKTLPDLTLEAE
+1114 TLPNLTNEEEAE
-1127 ADRWIRSNPPAFC
+1127 KWIRFNPPAFC
-1140 NTTDKKILS
+1140 NTQDKKILS
-1149 QVLNDYDQE
+1149 EVLNDYDQE
-1158 TADFYRWKVTYSQ
+1158 TVNFYRWKETLSQ
-1171 EKLQQLF
+1171 EKLQQLIAD
-1178 EEKLKMNF
+1178 KLKMDL
-1186 GDILDMKAVE
+1186 GAILDMKAVE

-1221 EIRRALSD
+1221 EIRRTLSD
-1229 THLYSSAFVVDKYDA
+1229 SHLLSSAFVVDKYDK
-1244 DVQGVPQ
+1244 DEQGVPQ
-1251 RFEIIGAG
+1251 RFELIGAG

-1274 GEQGYAYN
+1274 GEQGYHYDA
-1282 DILLHYYQGAE
+1282 ILLHYYQGAE
-1293 IKQLYK
+1293 IKKLYK

>member
-8 FLPCEDLEVAQ
+8 FLPCEYIDDAQ
-19 EALTELHD
+19 NALSVLHEY
-27 NKTVQHINLLV
+27 KTVQHIHFLV
-38 SSDFAALHQVP
+38 SADFAAHHQVP
-49 DGCTFVVIDRLESS
+49 EGCTFVITDRLESS
-63 NTVTSIAEN
+63 NTIASIAEN
-72 TDADYVIICTKTTP
+72 TDADYVMICTRHTT
-86 IQWGLYALER
+86 IGWGNNTLER
-96 FLRTADDTGAVMIYS
+96 FLRVADDTDAVMVYA
-111 DHYSMVKD
+111 DHYKMV
-119 ESLSQD
+119 E
-125 GTSAVGKLEKH
+125 GKMEEH
-136 PVIDYQEGSL
+136 PVIDYQSGSL

-152 GSLWLIKSQCLRD
+152 GSLWCIKAQALAD
-165 YVAQTDRVDYL
+165 YIAQPDREEYQF
-176 YAGLYDLRLYLSRMG
+176 AALYDLRLYLSRVG

-196 NEYLYTE
+196 NEFLYSE
-203 NELDTRK
+203 AELDTRK

-220 PRNREVQVEMERACT
+220 PRNREVQIEMEKACT
-235 QHLEK
+235 QHLGK
-240 VNALIDTSYYRQP
+240 VGALIDTTFYRQP
-253 DFNEQEFE
+253 DFGEQDFE

-266 VIPVFNREKTIADA
+266 IIPVFNREKTVADA
-280 VKSALSQKA
+280 VKSALGQKA
-289 SFKYNVIVVNN
+289 NFKFNVIVVNN
-300 HSTDHTGEILDA
+300 HSTDRTGEILDELKA
-312 IAREMEEKNDKQA
+312 DNM
-325 GRLIQIIPERRDLGI
+325 IQIVPERTDLGI

-345 VAINSD
+345 EAINSSF
-351 HCGKFAIQLDS
+351 CGKFAVQLDS

-372 QKIIDAFHHQKAA
+372 QKIVDAFYKQKAA
-385 MVIGS
+385 MIIGS

-401 PPGLIDHKEWTEDNG
+401 PPGLIDHKEWTDENG

-483 LSIDRVNANNLYKD
+483 LSVEKVNANNLYKD
-497 RLRTMELKARRQ
+497 RLRTMELKARQ
-509 MLQGKADIMED
+509 HLLQGKADIMED
-520 SSISRFFNRQLEKW
+520 SSISRFFNRQLEVW
-534 EDARHRF
+534 TDARHRF
-541 RDLKHVETHTL
+541 RDLKHVETRQF
-552 SDQLKLQFNPARI
+552 SDQLKLQWNPARI
-565 VSTGAKIDKKT
+565 VSTGARIDKKT

-594 SKQIDERFHLL
+594 SKQIDEKFHLL

-619 ARKHQPQAIYKNYG
+619 ARKHQPQLIYKNYG
-633 EMHRFLSLHSELMIF
+633 EMHRFISLHSDLMVF

-667 TSGILPLQTNWQ
+667 TNGILPLQTNWQ

-690 LNDEEKIAAVRDFV
+690 LNDEEKISVVRDFI

-710 ISKSEESDETLFHRL
+710 ISKSAESDEALFRRL
-725 YKAMPVRGDETEPM
+725 YKAMPQRGDETEPM
-739 MNIIAWRKS
+739 MNIISWRKG
-748 DEYISVV
+748 EEFISVV
-755 IPREKHRPDAYFAEG
+755 IPREKHRPEAYFAEG
-770 CSQVMVS
+770 DAQFVVS

-793 DFHKLTEESATALLQ
+793 DFRKLTEEKALSLLQ
-808 ECGISTE
+808 ECGVSEE
-815 KMNSIVTKL
+815 KMNAIIAKL
-824 KTSKEAETAT
+824 KASKDAEDAAEASS
-834 ETATLYNKGKQ
+834 TLYNKGKQ
-845 PNVTVGI
+845 PDVTVGI
-852 VSGQK
+852 VSAQK

-871 TVMGEQVVEFFEGGV
+871 KVLGEQVVEFSEGGV

-894 KLTFHPQSADASF
+894 QLTFHPQSADASF

-928 LGTLRFVVEAD
+928 LGTLRFVVESD
-939 KICAINELPVEKYL
+939 KIVAINELPVEKYL

-992 ASGNNFFSF
+992 ENGNNFFSF
-1001 VKKDDMLIRW
+1001 TKKEDTLIRW
-1011 YDREDHTIFDVCADD
+1011 YDREDHTLFDVCADD

-1049 LGQVLLDGDD
+1049 KGQILMDGEE

-1071 ATEEFQYCWEDTPKS
+1071 ITEEFQYCWEDTPKT
-1086 YLTAVRDLVLGVK
+1086 YLTAVRDIALGV
-1099 SKGTAG
+1099 
-1105 DEESTARNK
+1105 EH
-1114 ESKTLPDLTLEAE
+1114 TLPNLTNEEEAE
-1127 ADRWIRSNPPAFC
+1127 KWIRFNRPAFC
-1140 NTTDKKILS
+1140 NTQDKKILS
-1149 QVLNDYDQE
+1149 EVLNDYDQE
-1158 TADFYRWKVTYSQ
+1158 TVNFYRWKETLSQ
-1171 EKLQQLF
+1171 EKLQQLIAD
-1178 EEKLKMNF
+1178 KLKMDL
-1186 GDILDMKAVE
+1186 GAILDMKAVE
-1196 RGKSGRISKLQIIG
+1196 RGKSGRISKLQLIG

-1221 EIRRALSD
+1221 EIRRTLSD
-1229 THLYSSAFVVDKYDA
+1229 SHLLSSAFVVDKYDK
-1244 DVQGVPQ
+1244 DEQGVPQ
-1251 RFEIIGAG
+1251 RFELIGAG

-1274 GEQGYAYN
+1274 GEQGYHDDA
-1282 DILLHYYQGAE
+1282 ILLHYYQGAE
-1293 IKQLYK
+1293 IKKLYK

>member
-1 MREKIDL
+1 MRQKIDL
-8 FLPCEDLEVAQ
+8 FLPCEDQDVAQ
-19 EALTELHD
+19 EALLELHD

-38 SSDFAALHQVP
+38 SADFAASHQVP
-49 DGCTFVVIDRLESS
+49 DGCTFIVVDRLESS
-63 NTVTSIAEN
+63 NTVSSIAEN
-72 TDADYVIICTKTTP
+72 TDADYVIICTKDTP
-86 IQWGLYALER
+86 IRWGLYALER
-96 FLRTADDTGAVMIYS
+96 FLRTADDTGAVMVYS
-111 DHYSMVKD
+111 DHYSVQ
-119 ESLSQD
+119 E
-125 GTSAVGKLEKH
+125 GKLEKH
-136 PVIDYQEGSL
+136 PVIDYQAGSL

-152 GSLWLIKSQCLRD
+152 GSLWLVKAQNLLD
-165 YVAQTDRVDYL
+165 YAAQQDRQEYQF
-176 YAGLYDLRLYLSRMG
+176 AGLYDLRLYLSRVG
-191 EIFHL
+191 EIFHI
-196 NEYLYTE
+196 NEFLYTE
-203 NELDTRK
+203 DELDTRK

-220 PRNREVQVEMERACT
+220 PRNREVQIEMEKACT
-235 QHLEK
+235 HHLEK
-240 VNALIDTSYYRQP
+240 VGALVDTNYYRQP
-253 DFNEQEFE
+253 DFDEQEFE

-266 VIPVFNREKTIADA
+266 IIPVFNREKTIADA
-280 VKSALSQKA
+280 VKSALSQKT
-289 SFKYNVIVVNN
+289 SFKFNVIVVNN
-300 HSTDHTGEILDA
+300 HSTDRTGEILSE
-312 IAREMEEKNDKQA
+312 IAHEMEERNDKQA
-325 GRLIQIIPERRDLGI
+325 GRLVQIVPDRNDLGI

-345 VAINSD
+345 MAINSD
-351 HCGKFAIQLDS
+351 HCGKFAVQLDS

-372 QKIIDAFHHQKAA
+372 QKIVDAFHKQKAA
-385 MVIGS
+385 MMIGS

-451 ALGLAF
+451 ALGLVF

-483 LSIDRVNANNLYKD
+483 LSIDKVNANNLYKD
-497 RLRTMELKARRQ
+497 RLRTMELKARQQ

-520 SSISRFFNRQLEKW
+520 SSISRFFNRQMEKW
-534 EDARHRF
+534 ADARHRF
-541 RDLKHVETHTL
+541 RDLKHVETHQL
-552 SDQLKLQFNPARI
+552 SDQLKVQWNPARI

-576 LGERPCFLCD
+576 LGDRPCFLCD
-586 KNRPKEQM
+586 KNRPKEQI
-594 SKQIDERFHLL
+594 SKQIDERFLLL

-610 ILPVHFTIP
+610 ILPIHFTIP
-619 ARKHQPQAIYKNYG
+619 ARKHQPQSIYKNYG
-633 EMHRFLSLHSELMIF
+633 EMHRFLSLHSELMVF

-667 TSGILPLQTNWQ
+667 TSGILPLQANWQ

-690 LNDEEKIAAVRDFV
+690 LNDDEKIALIHDFV

-710 ISKSEESDETLFHRL
+710 ISKSEDSDEALFQRL
-725 YKAMPVRGDETEPM
+725 YKSMPVRGDETEPM
-739 MNIIAWRKS
+739 MNIIAWRKG

-755 IPREKHRPDAYFAEG
+755 IPREKHRPEAYFAEG
-770 CSQVMVS
+770 DAQMMVS

-793 DFHKLTEESATALLQ
+793 DFRKLTEESATAILQ
-808 ECGISTE
+808 ECGVSTD

-824 KTSKEAETAT
+824 KASKEAELQVGTSA
-834 ETATLYNKGKQ
+834 LYSYDKEPEVK
-845 PNVTVGI
+845 VGI

-871 TVMGEQVVEFFEGGV
+871 TVIGEQEVEFSEGGV

-894 KLTFHPQSADASF
+894 SLTFHPQSADASF
-907 SLSDVTIG
+907 SLNDVTIG

-928 LGTLRFVVEAD
+928 LGTLRFVVESD

-984 MKKRREVA
+984 MKKRRDVA
-992 ASGNNFFSF
+992 ESGNNFFSF
-1001 VKKDDMLIRW
+1001 TKKEDMLIRW

-1049 LGQVLLDGDD
+1049 KGQVLLDGDE

-1071 ATEEFQYCWEDTPKS
+1071 VTEEFQYCWEDTPKN
-1086 YLTAVRDLVLGVK
+1086 YLTAVRDIALGI
-1099 SKGTAG
+1099 
-1105 DEESTARNK
+1105 EST
-1114 ESKTLPDLTLEAE
+1114 LPNLTNEEEAE
-1127 ADRWIRSNPPAFC
+1127 KWIRFNPPAFC
-1140 NTTDKKILS
+1140 NTQDKRILS

-1158 TADFYRWKVTYSQ
+1158 TVDFYRWKVTLTQ
-1171 EKLQQLF
+1171 EKLQQLIADR
-1178 EEKLKMNF
+1178 LKMDL
-1186 GDILDMKAVE
+1186 GSILDMKSVE
-1196 RGKSGRISKLQIIG
+1196 RGTSGRISKLQIIG

-1221 EIRRALSD
+1221 EIRRTLSD
-1229 THLYSSAFVVDKYDA
+1229 SHLLSSAFIVDKYDI
-1244 DVQGVPQ
+1244 DEQGVPQ
-1251 RFEIIGAG
+1251 RFELIGAG

-1274 GEQGYAYN
+1274 GEEGYLYDA
-1282 DILLHYYQGAE
+1282 ILLHYYQGAE
-1293 IKQLYK
+1293 IKKLYK

>member
-8 FLPCEDLEVAQ
+8 FLPCEDLTVAQ

-38 SSDFAALHQVP
+38 SSDFAAQHQVP

-63 NTVTSIAEN
+63 NTITSIAEN

-86 IQWGLYALER
+86 IKWGLYALER

-119 ESLSQD
+119 ERLSQD
-125 GTSAVGKLEKH
+125 GTYAVGKLEKH

-165 YVAQTDRVDYL
+165 YAVQTDRVDYL
-176 YAGLYDLRLYLSRMG
+176 YAGLYDLRLYLSRVG

-220 PRNREVQVEMERACT
+220 PRNREVQIEMERACT

-240 VNALIDTSYYRQP
+240 VGALIDTSYYRLP
-253 DFNEQEFE
+253 DFNEQDFE

-289 SFKYNVIVVNN
+289 NFKFNVIVVNN
-300 HSTDHTGEILDA
+300 HSTDKTGEILSR
-312 IAREMEEKNDKQA
+312 IAHEMEEKNDKQA
-325 GRLIQIIPERRDLGI
+325 GRLIQIVPERRDLGI

-351 HCGKFAIQLDS
+351 HCGKFAVQLDS

-372 QKIIDAFHHQKAA
+372 QKIVDAFYKQKAA
-385 MVIGS
+385 MMIGS

-534 EDARHRF
+534 DDARHRF
-541 RDLKHVETHTL
+541 RDLKHVETKKL
-552 SDQLKLQFNPARI
+552 SEEVRLQFNPARI

-576 LGERPCFLCD
+576 LGERPCFLCE

-594 SKQIDERFHLL
+594 SQQIDERFHLL

-633 EMHRFLSLHSELMIF
+633 EMHRFLSLHSELMVF

-667 TSGILPLQTNWQ
+667 TSGILPLQANWQ
-679 RLSRNLTDIIS
+679 RLSRNLTDVIS
-690 LNDEEKIAAVRDFV
+690 LNDEEKIAVVRDFI

-725 YKAMPVRGDETEPM
+725 YKSMPMRGDETEPM
-739 MNIIAWRKS
+739 MNIIAWRKE

-755 IPREKHRPDAYFAEG
+755 IPREKHRPEAYFAEG
-770 CSQVMVS
+770 DAQVMVS

-793 DFHKLTEESATALLQ
+793 DFHKLTEESATTILQ

-824 KTSKEAETAT
+824 KTSKEAET
-834 ETATLYNKGKQ
+834 ETATLYNNGKQ

-871 TVMGEQVVEFFEGGV
+871 TVMGEQVVEFSEGGV

-1049 LGQVLLDGDD
+1049 LGQVLLDGED

-1071 ATEEFQYCWEDTPKS
+1071 ETEEFQYCWEDTPKS

-1099 SKGTAG
+1099 NEEQEDSSRFTLHSSLKDEATA
-1105 DEESTARNK
+1105 E
-1114 ESKTLPDLTLEAE
+1114 
-1127 ADRWIRSNPPAFC
+1127 RWIRSNPPAFC

-1186 GDILDMKAVE
+1186 GAILDMKAVE

-1229 THLYSSAFVVDKYDA
+1229 THLYSSAFVVDKYDK
-1244 DVQGVPQ
+1244 DEQGVPQ

>member
-8 FLPCEDLEVAQ
+8 FLPCEYIDDAQ
-19 EALTELHD
+19 NALSVLHEY
-27 NKTVQHINLLV
+27 KTVQHIHFLV
-38 SSDFAALHQVP
+38 SADFAAHHQVP
-49 DGCTFVVIDRLESS
+49 EGCTFVITDRLESS
-63 NTVTSIAEN
+63 NTIVSIAEN
-72 TDADYVIICTKTTP
+72 TDADYVMICTRHTT
-86 IQWGLYALER
+86 IGWGNNTLER
-96 FLRTADDTGAVMIYS
+96 FLRVADDTDAVMVYA
-111 DHYSMVKD
+111 DHYKMV
-119 ESLSQD
+119 E
-125 GTSAVGKLEKH
+125 GKMEKH
-136 PVIDYQEGSL
+136 PVIDYQSGSL

-152 GSLWLIKSQCLRD
+152 GSLWCIKAQALAD
-165 YVAQTDRVDYL
+165 YIAQPDREEYQF
-176 YAGLYDLRLYLSRMG
+176 AALYDLRLYLSRVG

-196 NEYLYTE
+196 NEFLYSE
-203 NELDTRK
+203 AELDTRK

-220 PRNREVQVEMERACT
+220 PRNREVQIEMEKACT
-235 QHLEK
+235 QHLGK
-240 VNALIDTSYYRQP
+240 VGALIDTTFYRQP
-253 DFNEQEFE
+253 DFGEQDFE

-266 VIPVFNREKTIADA
+266 IIPVFNREKTVADA
-280 VKSALSQKA
+280 VKSALGQKA
-289 SFKYNVIVVNN
+289 SFKFNVIVVNN
-300 HSTDHTGEILDA
+300 HSTDRTGEILD
-312 IAREMEEKNDKQA
+312 ELKVDN
-325 GRLIQIIPERRDLGI
+325 LIQIVPERTDLGI

-345 VAINSD
+345 EAINSSF
-351 HCGKFAIQLDS
+351 CGKFAVQLDS

-372 QKIIDAFHHQKAA
+372 QKIVDAFYKQKAA
-385 MVIGS
+385 MIIGS

-401 PPGLIDHKEWTEDNG
+401 PPGLIDHKEWTEENG

-483 LSIDRVNANNLYKD
+483 ISVEKVNANNLYKD
-497 RLRTMELKARRQ
+497 RLRTMELKARQ
-509 MLQGKADIMED
+509 HMLQGKADIMED
-520 SSISRFFNRQLEKW
+520 SSISRFFNRQLEVW
-534 EDARHRF
+534 TDARHRF
-541 RDLKHVETHTL
+541 RDLKHVETRQF
-552 SDQLKLQFNPARI
+552 SDQLKLQWNPARI
-565 VSTGAKIDKKT
+565 VSTGAKIDEKT

-594 SKQIDERFHLL
+594 SKQIDEKFHLL

-619 ARKHQPQAIYKNYG
+619 ARKHQPQLIYKNYG
-633 EMHRFLSLHSELMIF
+633 EMHRFISLHSDLMVF

-667 TSGILPLQTNWQ
+667 TNGILPLQTNWQ

-690 LNDEEKIAAVRDFV
+690 LNDEEKISVVRDFI

-710 ISKSEESDETLFHRL
+710 ISKSAESDEALFRRL
-725 YKAMPVRGDETEPM
+725 YKAMPQRGDETEPM
-739 MNIIAWRKS
+739 MNIISWRKG
-748 DEYISVV
+748 EEFISVV
-755 IPREKHRPDAYFAEG
+755 IPREKHRPEAYFAEG
-770 CSQVMVS
+770 DAQFVVS

-793 DFHKLTEESATALLQ
+793 DFRKLTEEKALSLLQ
-808 ECGISTE
+808 ECGVSEE
-815 KMNSIVTKL
+815 KMNVIIAKL
-824 KTSKEAETAT
+824 KASKNAEDAAEASS
-834 ETATLYNKGKQ
+834 TLYNKGKQ
-845 PNVTVGI
+845 PDVTVGI
-852 VSGQK
+852 VSAQK

-871 TVMGEQVVEFFEGGV
+871 KVLGEQVVEFSEGGV

-894 KLTFHPQSADASF
+894 QLTFHPQSADASF

-928 LGTLRFVVEAD
+928 LGTLRFVVESD
-939 KICAINELPVEKYL
+939 KIVAINELPVEKYL

-992 ASGNNFFSF
+992 ESGNNFFSF
-1001 VKKDDMLIRW
+1001 TKKEDTLIRW
-1011 YDREDHTIFDVCADD
+1011 YDREDHTLFDVCADD

-1049 LGQVLLDGDD
+1049 KGQILMDGEE

-1071 ATEEFQYCWEDTPKS
+1071 ITEEFQYCWEDTPKT
-1086 YLTAVRDLVLGVK
+1086 YLTAVRDIALGV
-1099 SKGTAG
+1099 
-1105 DEESTARNK
+1105 EH
-1114 ESKTLPDLTLEAE
+1114 TLPNLTNEEEAE
-1127 ADRWIRSNPPAFC
+1127 KWIRFNPPAFC
-1140 NTTDKKILS
+1140 NTQDKKILS
-1149 QVLNDYDQE
+1149 EVLNDYDQE
-1158 TADFYRWKVTYSQ
+1158 TVNFYRWKETLSQ
-1171 EKLQQLF
+1171 EKLQQLIAD
-1178 EEKLKMNF
+1178 KLKMDL
-1186 GDILDMKAVE
+1186 GAILDMKAVE

-1221 EIRRALSD
+1221 EIRRTLSD
-1229 THLYSSAFVVDKYDA
+1229 SHLLSSAFVVDKYDK
-1244 DVQGVPQ
+1244 DEQGVPQ
-1251 RFEIIGAG
+1251 RFELIGAG

-1274 GEQGYAYN
+1274 GEQGYHYDA
-1282 DILLHYYQGAE
+1282 ILLHYYQGAE
-1293 IKQLYK
+1293 IKKLYK

>member
-8 FLPCEDLEVAQ
+8 FLPCEYIDDAQ
-19 EALTELHD
+19 NALSVLHEY
-27 NKTVQHINLLV
+27 KTVQHIHFLV
-38 SSDFAALHQVP
+38 SADFAAHHQVP
-49 DGCTFVVIDRLESS
+49 EGCTFVITDRLESS
-63 NTVTSIAEN
+63 NTIVSIAEN
-72 TDADYVIICTKTTP
+72 TDADYVMICTRHTT
-86 IQWGLYALER
+86 IGWGNNTLER
-96 FLRTADDTGAVMIYS
+96 FLRVADDTDAVMVYA
-111 DHYSMVKD
+111 DHYKMV
-119 ESLSQD
+119 E
-125 GTSAVGKLEKH
+125 GKMEKH
-136 PVIDYQEGSL
+136 PVIDYQSGSL

-152 GSLWLIKSQCLRD
+152 GSLWCIKAQALAD
-165 YVAQTDRVDYL
+165 YIAQPDREEYQF
-176 YAGLYDLRLYLSRMG
+176 AALYDLRLYLSRVG

-196 NEYLYTE
+196 NEFLYSE
-203 NELDTRK
+203 AELDTRK

-220 PRNREVQVEMERACT
+220 PRNREVQIEMEKACT
-235 QHLEK
+235 QHLGK
-240 VNALIDTSYYRQP
+240 VGALIDTTFYRQP
-253 DFNEQEFE
+253 DFGEQDFE

-266 VIPVFNREKTIADA
+266 IIPVFNREKTVADA
-280 VKSALSQKA
+280 VKSALGQKA
-289 SFKYNVIVVNN
+289 NFKFNVIVVNN
-300 HSTDHTGEILDA
+300 HSTDRTGEILDELKA
-312 IAREMEEKNDKQA
+312 DN
-325 GRLIQIIPERRDLGI
+325 LIQIVPERTDLGI

-345 VAINSD
+345 EAINSSF
-351 HCGKFAIQLDS
+351 CGKFAVQLDS

-372 QKIIDAFHHQKAA
+372 QKIVDAFYKQKAA
-385 MVIGS
+385 MIIGS

-401 PPGLIDHKEWTEDNG
+401 PPGLIDHKEWTDENG

-483 LSIDRVNANNLYKD
+483 ISVEKVNANNLYKD
-497 RLRTMELKARRQ
+497 RLRTMELKARQ
-509 MLQGKADIMED
+509 HLLQGKADIMED
-520 SSISRFFNRQLEKW
+520 SSISRFFNRQLEVW
-534 EDARHRF
+534 TDARHRF
-541 RDLKHVETHTL
+541 RDLKHVETRQF
-552 SDQLKLQFNPARI
+552 SDQLKLQWNPARI

-594 SKQIDERFHLL
+594 SKQIDEKFHLL

-619 ARKHQPQAIYKNYG
+619 ARKHQPQLIYKNYG
-633 EMHRFLSLHSELMIF
+633 EMHRFISLHSDLMVF

-667 TSGILPLQTNWQ
+667 TNGILPLQTNWQ

-690 LNDEEKIAAVRDFV
+690 LNDEEKISVVRDFI

-710 ISKSEESDETLFHRL
+710 ISKSAESDEALFRRL
-725 YKAMPVRGDETEPM
+725 YKAMPQRGDETEPM
-739 MNIIAWRKS
+739 MNIISWRKG
-748 DEYISVV
+748 EEFISVV
-755 IPREKHRPDAYFAEG
+755 IPREKHRPEAYFAEG
-770 CSQVMVS
+770 DAQFVVS

-793 DFHKLTEESATALLQ
+793 DFRKLTEEKALSLLQ
-808 ECGISTE
+808 ECGVSEE
-815 KMNSIVTKL
+815 KMNAIIAKL
-824 KTSKEAETAT
+824 KASKDAEDAAEASS
-834 ETATLYNKGKQ
+834 TLYNKGKQ
-845 PNVTVGI
+845 PDVTVGI
-852 VSGQK
+852 VSAQK

-871 TVMGEQVVEFFEGGV
+871 KVLGEQVVEFSEGGV

-894 KLTFHPQSADASF
+894 QLTFHPQSADASF

-928 LGTLRFVVEAD
+928 LGTLRFVVESD
-939 KICAINELPVEKYL
+939 KIVAINELPVEKYL

-992 ASGNNFFSF
+992 ESGNNFFSF
-1001 VKKDDMLIRW
+1001 TKKEDTLIRW
-1011 YDREDHTIFDVCADD
+1011 YDREDHTLFDVCADD

-1049 LGQVLLDGDD
+1049 KGQILMDGDE

-1071 ATEEFQYCWEDTPKS
+1071 ITEEFQYCWEDTPKT
-1086 YLTAVRDLVLGVK
+1086 YLTAVRDIALGV
-1099 SKGTAG
+1099 
-1105 DEESTARNK
+1105 EH
-1114 ESKTLPDLTLEAE
+1114 TLPNLTNEEEAE
-1127 ADRWIRSNPPAFC
+1127 KWIRFNPPAFC
-1140 NTTDKKILS
+1140 NTQDKKILS
-1149 QVLNDYDQE
+1149 EVLNDYDQE
-1158 TADFYRWKVTYSQ
+1158 TVNFYRWKETLSQ
-1171 EKLQQLF
+1171 EKLQQLIAD
-1178 EEKLKMNF
+1178 KLKMDL
-1186 GDILDMKAVE
+1186 GAILDMKAVE

-1210 TEKTFTIGKEL
+1210 TEKIFTIGKEL
-1221 EIRRALSD
+1221 EIRRTLSD
-1229 THLYSSAFVVDKYDA
+1229 SHLLSSAFVVDKYDK
-1244 DVQGVPQ
+1244 DEQGVPQ
-1251 RFEIIGAG
+1251 RFELIGAG

-1274 GEQGYAYN
+1274 GEQGYHYDA
-1282 DILLHYYQGAE
+1282 ILLHYYQGAE
-1293 IKQLYK
+1293 IKKLYK

>member
-8 FLPCEDLEVAQ
+8 FLPCEYIGDAQ
-19 EALTELHD
+19 NALSVLHEY
-27 NKTVQHINLLV
+27 KTVQHIHFLV
-38 SSDFAALHQVP
+38 SADFAAHHQVP
-49 DGCTFVVIDRLESS
+49 EGCTFVITDRLESS
-63 NTVTSIAEN
+63 NTIASIAEN
-72 TDADYVIICTKTTP
+72 TDADYVMICTRHTT
-86 IQWGLYALER
+86 IGWGNNTLER
-96 FLRTADDTGAVMIYS
+96 FLRVADDTDAVMVYA
-111 DHYSMVKD
+111 DHYKMV
-119 ESLSQD
+119 E
-125 GTSAVGKLEKH
+125 GKMEKH
-136 PVIDYQEGSL
+136 PVIDYQSGSL

-152 GSLWLIKSQCLRD
+152 GSLWCIK
-165 YVAQTDRVDYL
+165 AQALVDYIAQSDREE
-176 YAGLYDLRLYLSRMG
+176 YQFAALYDLRLYLSRVG

-196 NEYLYTE
+196 NEFLYSE
-203 NELDTRK
+203 AELDTRK

-220 PRNREVQVEMERACT
+220 PRNREVQIEMEKACT
-235 QHLEK
+235 QHLGK
-240 VNALIDTSYYRQP
+240 VGALIDTTFYRQP
-253 DFNEQEFE
+253 DFGEQDFE

-266 VIPVFNREKTIADA
+266 IIPVFNREKTVADA
-280 VKSALSQKA
+280 VKSALGQKA
-289 SFKYNVIVVNN
+289 NFKFNVIVVNN
-300 HSTDHTGEILDA
+300 HSTDRTGEILDELKA
-312 IAREMEEKNDKQA
+312 DN
-325 GRLIQIIPERRDLGI
+325 LIQIVPERTDLGI

-345 VAINSD
+345 EAINSSF
-351 HCGKFAIQLDS
+351 CGKFAVQLDS

-372 QKIIDAFHHQKAA
+372 QKIVDAFYKQKAA
-385 MVIGS
+385 MIIGS

-401 PPGLIDHKEWTEDNG
+401 PPGLIDHKEWTDENG

-483 LSIDRVNANNLYKD
+483 LSVEKVNANNLYKD
-497 RLRTMELKARRQ
+497 RLRTMELKARQ
-509 MLQGKADIMED
+509 HMLQGKADIMED
-520 SSISRFFNRQLEKW
+520 SSISRFFNRQLEVW
-534 EDARHRF
+534 ADARHRF
-541 RDLKHVETHTL
+541 RDLKHVETRQL
-552 SDQLKLQFNPARI
+552 SDQLKLQWNPARI

-594 SKQIDERFHLL
+594 SKQIDEKFHLL

-619 ARKHQPQAIYKNYG
+619 ARKHQPQLIYKNYG
-633 EMHRFLSLHSELMIF
+633 EMHRFISLHSDLMVF

-667 TSGILPLQTNWQ
+667 TNGILPLQTNWQ
-679 RLSRNLTDIIS
+679 RLSRNLTDVIS
-690 LNDEEKIAAVRDFV
+690 LNDEEKISVVRDFL

-710 ISKSEESDETLFHRL
+710 ISKSAESDEALFRRL
-725 YKAMPVRGDETEPM
+725 YKAMPQRGDETEPM
-739 MNIIAWRKS
+739 MNIISWRKG
-748 DEYISVV
+748 EEFISVV
-755 IPREKHRPDAYFAEG
+755 IPREKHRPEAYFAEG
-770 CSQVMVS
+770 DAQFVVS

-793 DFHKLTEESATALLQ
+793 DFRKLTEEKSLSLLQ
-808 ECGISTE
+808 ECGVSEE
-815 KMNSIVTKL
+815 KMNAIIAKL
-824 KTSKEAETAT
+824 KASKDAEDAAEASS
-834 ETATLYNKGKQ
+834 TLYNKGKQ
-845 PNVTVGI
+845 PDVTVGI
-852 VSGQK
+852 VSAQK

-871 TVMGEQVVEFFEGGV
+871 KVLGEQVVEFSEGGV

-894 KLTFHPQSADASF
+894 QLTFHPQSADASF

-928 LGTLRFVVEAD
+928 LGTLRFVVESD
-939 KICAINELPVEKYL
+939 KIVAINELPVEKYL

-992 ASGNNFFSF
+992 ESGNNFFSF
-1001 VKKDDMLIRW
+1001 TKKEDTLIRW
-1011 YDREDHTIFDVCADD
+1011 YDREDHTLFDVCADD

-1049 LGQVLLDGDD
+1049 KGQILMDGEE

-1071 ATEEFQYCWEDTPKS
+1071 ITEEFQYCWEDTPKT
-1086 YLTAVRDLVLGVK
+1086 YLTAVRDIALGV
-1099 SKGTAG
+1099 
-1105 DEESTARNK
+1105 EH
-1114 ESKTLPDLTLEAE
+1114 TLPNLTNEEEAE
-1127 ADRWIRSNPPAFC
+1127 KWIRFNPPAFC
-1140 NTTDKKILS
+1140 NTQDKKILS
-1149 QVLNDYDQE
+1149 EVLNDYDQE
-1158 TADFYRWKVTYSQ
+1158 TVNFYRWKETLSQ
-1171 EKLQQLF
+1171 EKLQQLIAD
-1178 EEKLKMNF
+1178 KLKMDL
-1186 GDILDMKAVE
+1186 GAILDMKAVE

-1221 EIRRALSD
+1221 EIRRTLSD
-1229 THLYSSAFVVDKYDA
+1229 SHLLSSAFVVDKYDK
-1244 DVQGVPQ
+1244 DEQGVPQ
-1251 RFEIIGAG
+1251 RFELIGAG

-1274 GEQGYAYN
+1274 GEQGYHYDA
-1282 DILLHYYQGAE
+1282 ILLHYYQGAD
-1293 IKQLYK
+1293 IKKLYK

>member
-8 FLPCEDLEVAQ
+8 FLPCEYIDDAQ
-19 EALTELHD
+19 NALSVLHEY
-27 NKTVQHINLLV
+27 KTVQHIHFLV
-38 SSDFAALHQVP
+38 SADFAAHHQVP
-49 DGCTFVVIDRLESS
+49 EGCTFVITDRLESS
-63 NTVTSIAEN
+63 NTIVSIAEN
-72 TDADYVIICTKTTP
+72 TDADYVMICTRHTT
-86 IQWGLYALER
+86 IGWGNNTLER
-96 FLRTADDTGAVMIYS
+96 FLRVADDTDAVMVYA
-111 DHYSMVKD
+111 DHYKMV
-119 ESLSQD
+119 E
-125 GTSAVGKLEKH
+125 GKMEKH
-136 PVIDYQEGSL
+136 PVIDYQSGSL

-152 GSLWLIKSQCLRD
+152 GSLWCIKAQALAD
-165 YVAQTDRVDYL
+165 YIAQPDREEYQF
-176 YAGLYDLRLYLSRMG
+176 AALYDLRLYLSRVG

-196 NEYLYTE
+196 NEFLYSE
-203 NELDTRK
+203 AELDTRK

-220 PRNREVQVEMERACT
+220 PRNREVQIEMEKACT
-235 QHLEK
+235 QHLGK
-240 VNALIDTSYYRQP
+240 VGALIDTTFYRQP
-253 DFNEQEFE
+253 DFGEQDFE

-266 VIPVFNREKTIADA
+266 IIPVFNREKTVADA
-280 VKSALSQKA
+280 VKSALGQKA
-289 SFKYNVIVVNN
+289 NFKFNVIVVNN
-300 HSTDHTGEILDA
+300 HSTDRTGEILDELKA
-312 IAREMEEKNDKQA
+312 DN
-325 GRLIQIIPERRDLGI
+325 LIQIVPERTDLGI

-345 VAINSD
+345 EAINSSF
-351 HCGKFAIQLDS
+351 CGKFAVQLDS

-372 QKIIDAFHHQKAA
+372 QKIVDAFYKQKAA
-385 MVIGS
+385 MIIGS

-401 PPGLIDHKEWTEDNG
+401 PPGLIDHKEWTDENG

-483 LSIDRVNANNLYKD
+483 LSVEKVNANNLYKD
-497 RLRTMELKARRQ
+497 RLRTMELKARQ
-509 MLQGKADIMED
+509 HLLQGKADIMED
-520 SSISRFFNRQLEKW
+520 SSISRFFNRQLEVW
-534 EDARHRF
+534 TDARHRF
-541 RDLKHVETHTL
+541 RDLKHVETRQF
-552 SDQLKLQFNPARI
+552 SDQLKLQWNPARI

-594 SKQIDERFHLL
+594 SKQIDEKFHLL

-619 ARKHQPQAIYKNYG
+619 ARKHQPQLIYKNYG
-633 EMHRFLSLHSELMIF
+633 EMHRFISLHSDLMVF

-667 TSGILPLQTNWQ
+667 TNGILPLQTNWQ

-690 LNDEEKIAAVRDFV
+690 LNDEEKISVVRDFI

-710 ISKSEESDETLFHRL
+710 ISKSAESDEALFRRL
-725 YKAMPVRGDETEPM
+725 YKAMPQRGDETEPM
-739 MNIIAWRKS
+739 MNIISWRKG
-748 DEYISVV
+748 EEFISVV
-755 IPREKHRPDAYFAEG
+755 IPREKHRPEAYFAEG
-770 CSQVMVS
+770 DAQFVVS

-793 DFHKLTEESATALLQ
+793 DFRKLTEEKALSLLQ
-808 ECGISTE
+808 ECGVSEE
-815 KMNSIVTKL
+815 KMNVIIAKL
-824 KTSKEAETAT
+824 KASKDAEDAAEASS
-834 ETATLYNKGKQ
+834 TLYNKGKQ
-845 PNVTVGI
+845 PDVTVGI
-852 VSGQK
+852 VSAQK

-871 TVMGEQVVEFFEGGV
+871 KVLGEQVVEFSEGGV

-894 KLTFHPQSADASF
+894 QLTFHPQSADASF
-907 SLSDVTIG
+907 SLSNVTIG

-928 LGTLRFVVEAD
+928 LGTLRFVVESD
-939 KICAINELPVEKYL
+939 KIVAINELPVEKYL

-992 ASGNNFFSF
+992 ESGNNFFSF
-1001 VKKDDMLIRW
+1001 TKKEDTLIRW
-1011 YDREDHTIFDVCADD
+1011 YDREDHTLFDVCADD

-1049 LGQVLLDGDD
+1049 KGQILMDGEE

-1071 ATEEFQYCWEDTPKS
+1071 ITEEFQYCWEDTPKT
-1086 YLTAVRDLVLGVK
+1086 YLTAVRDIALGV
-1099 SKGTAG
+1099 
-1105 DEESTARNK
+1105 EH
-1114 ESKTLPDLTLEAE
+1114 TLPNLTNEEEAE
-1127 ADRWIRSNPPAFC
+1127 KWIRFNPPAFC
-1140 NTTDKKILS
+1140 NTQDKKILS
-1149 QVLNDYDQE
+1149 EVLNDYDQE
-1158 TADFYRWKVTYSQ
+1158 TVNFYRWKETLSQ
-1171 EKLQQLF
+1171 EKLQQLIAD
-1178 EEKLKMNF
+1178 KLKMDL
-1186 GDILDMKAVE
+1186 GAILDMKAVE

-1221 EIRRALSD
+1221 EIRRTLSD
-1229 THLYSSAFVVDKYDA
+1229 SHLLSSAFVVDKYDM
-1244 DVQGVPQ
+1244 DEQGVPQ
-1251 RFEIIGAG
+1251 RFELIGAG

-1274 GEQGYAYN
+1274 GEQGYHYDA
-1282 DILLHYYQGAE
+1282 ILLHYYQGAE
-1293 IKQLYK
+1293 IKKLYK

>member
-8 FLPCEDLEVAQ
+8 FLPCEYIDDAQ
-19 EALTELHD
+19 NALSVLHEY
-27 NKTVQHINLLV
+27 KTVQHIHFLV
-38 SSDFAALHQVP
+38 SADFAAHHQVP
-49 DGCTFVVIDRLESS
+49 EGCTFVITDRLESS
-63 NTVTSIAEN
+63 NTIVSIAEN
-72 TDADYVIICTKTTP
+72 TDADYVMICTRHTT
-86 IQWGLYALER
+86 IGWGNNTLER
-96 FLRTADDTGAVMIYS
+96 FLRVADDTDAVMVYA
-111 DHYSMVKD
+111 DHYKMV
-119 ESLSQD
+119 E
-125 GTSAVGKLEKH
+125 GKMEKH
-136 PVIDYQEGSL
+136 PVIDYQSGSL

-152 GSLWLIKSQCLRD
+152 GSLWCIKAQALAD
-165 YVAQTDRVDYL
+165 YIAHPDREEYQF
-176 YAGLYDLRLYLSRMG
+176 AALYDLRLYLSRVG

-196 NEYLYTE
+196 NEFLYSE
-203 NELDTRK
+203 AELDTRK

-220 PRNREVQVEMERACT
+220 PRNREVQIEMEKACT
-235 QHLEK
+235 QHLGK
-240 VNALIDTSYYRQP
+240 VGALIDTTFYRQP
-253 DFNEQEFE
+253 DFGEQDFE

-266 VIPVFNREKTIADA
+266 IIPVFNREKTVADA
-280 VKSALSQKA
+280 VKSALGQKA
-289 SFKYNVIVVNN
+289 SFKFNVIVVNN
-300 HSTDHTGEILDA
+300 HSTDRTGEILD
-312 IAREMEEKNDKQA
+312 ELKVDN
-325 GRLIQIIPERRDLGI
+325 LIQIVPERTDLGI

-345 VAINSD
+345 EAINSSF
-351 HCGKFAIQLDS
+351 CGKFAVQLDS

-372 QKIIDAFHHQKAA
+372 QKIVDAFYKQKAA
-385 MVIGS
+385 MIIGS

-401 PPGLIDHKEWTEDNG
+401 PPGLIDHKEWTDENG

-483 LSIDRVNANNLYKD
+483 LSVEKVNANNLYKD
-497 RLRTMELKARRQ
+497 RLRTMELKARQ
-509 MLQGKADIMED
+509 HLLQGKADIMED
-520 SSISRFFNRQLEKW
+520 SSISRFFNRQLEVW
-534 EDARHRF
+534 TDARHRF
-541 RDLKHVETHTL
+541 RDLKHVETRQF
-552 SDQLKLQFNPARI
+552 SDQLKLQWNPARI

-594 SKQIDERFHLL
+594 SKQIDEKFHLL

-619 ARKHQPQAIYKNYG
+619 ARKHQPQLIYKNYG
-633 EMHRFLSLHSELMIF
+633 EMHRFISLHSDLMVF

-667 TSGILPLQTNWQ
+667 TNGILPLQTNWQ

-690 LNDEEKIAAVRDFV
+690 LNDEEKISVVRDFI

-710 ISKSEESDETLFHRL
+710 ISKSAESDEALFRRL
-725 YKAMPVRGDETEPM
+725 YKAMPQRGDETEPM
-739 MNIIAWRKS
+739 MNIISWRKG
-748 DEYISVV
+748 EEFISVV
-755 IPREKHRPDAYFAEG
+755 IPREKHRPEAYFAEG
-770 CSQVMVS
+770 DAQFVVS

-793 DFHKLTEESATALLQ
+793 DFRKLTEEKALSLLQ
-808 ECGISTE
+808 ECGVSEE
-815 KMNSIVTKL
+815 KMNAIIAKL
-824 KTSKEAETAT
+824 KASKDAEDAAEASS
-834 ETATLYNKGKQ
+834 TLYNKGKQ
-845 PNVTVGI
+845 PDVTVGI
-852 VSGQK
+852 VSAQK

-871 TVMGEQVVEFFEGGV
+871 KVLGEQVVEFSEGGV

-894 KLTFHPQSADASF
+894 QLTFHPQSADASF
-907 SLSDVTIG
+907 SLSGVTIG

-928 LGTLRFVVEAD
+928 LGTLRFVVESD
-939 KICAINELPVEKYL
+939 KIVAINELPVEKYL

-992 ASGNNFFSF
+992 ESGNNFFSF
-1001 VKKDDMLIRW
+1001 TKKEDMLIRW
-1011 YDREDHTIFDVCADD
+1011 YDREDHTLFDVCADD

-1049 LGQVLLDGDD
+1049 KGQILMDGEE

-1071 ATEEFQYCWEDTPKS
+1071 ITEEFQYCWEDTPKT
-1086 YLTAVRDLVLGVK
+1086 YLTAVRDIALGV
-1099 SKGTAG
+1099 
-1105 DEESTARNK
+1105 EH
-1114 ESKTLPDLTLEAE
+1114 TLPNLTNEEEAE
-1127 ADRWIRSNPPAFC
+1127 KWIRFNPPAFC
-1140 NTTDKKILS
+1140 NTQDKKILS
-1149 QVLNDYDQE
+1149 EVLNDYDQE
-1158 TADFYRWKVTYSQ
+1158 TVNFYRWKETLSQ
-1171 EKLQQLF
+1171 EKLQQLIAD
-1178 EEKLKMNF
+1178 KLKMDL
-1186 GDILDMKAVE
+1186 GAILDMKAVE

-1221 EIRRALSD
+1221 EIRRTLSD
-1229 THLYSSAFVVDKYDA
+1229 SHLLSSAFVVDKYDK
-1244 DVQGVPQ
+1244 DEQGVPQ
-1251 RFEIIGAG
+1251 RFELIGAG

-1274 GEQGYAYN
+1274 GEQGYHYDA
-1282 DILLHYYQGAE
+1282 ILLHYYQGAE
-1293 IKQLYK
+1293 IKKLYK

>member
-1 MREKIDL
+1 MRQKIDL
-8 FLPCEDLEVAQ
+8 FLPCEDQDVAQ
-19 EALTELHD
+19 EALLELHD

-38 SSDFAALHQVP
+38 SADFAASHQVP
-49 DGCTFVVIDRLESS
+49 DGCTFIVVDRLESS
-63 NTVTSIAEN
+63 NTVSSIAEN
-72 TDADYVIICTKTTP
+72 TDADYVIICTKATP
-86 IQWGLYALER
+86 IRWGLYALER
-96 FLRTADDTGAVMIYS
+96 FLRTADDTGAVMVYS
-111 DHYSMVKD
+111 DHYSVQ
-119 ESLSQD
+119 E
-125 GTSAVGKLEKH
+125 GKLEKH
-136 PVIDYQEGSL
+136 PVIDYQAGSL

-152 GSLWLIKSQCLRD
+152 GSLWLVKAQNLLD
-165 YVAQTDRVDYL
+165 YAAQQDRQEYQF
-176 YAGLYDLRLYLSRMG
+176 AGLYDLRLYLSRVG
-191 EIFHL
+191 EIFHI
-196 NEYLYTE
+196 NEFLYTE
-203 NELDTRK
+203 DELDTRK

-220 PRNREVQVEMERACT
+220 PRNREVQIEMEKACT
-235 QHLEK
+235 HHLEK
-240 VNALIDTSYYRQP
+240 VGALVDTNYYRQP
-253 DFNEQEFE
+253 DFDEQEFE

-266 VIPVFNREKTIADA
+266 IIPVFNREKTIADA
-280 VKSALSQKA
+280 VKSALSQKT
-289 SFKYNVIVVNN
+289 SFKFNVIVVNN
-300 HSTDHTGEILDA
+300 HSTDRTGEILSE
-312 IAREMEEKNDKQA
+312 IAHEMEERNDKQA
-325 GRLIQIIPERRDLGI
+325 GRLVQIVPDRNDLGI

-345 VAINSD
+345 MAINSD
-351 HCGKFAIQLDS
+351 HCGKFAVQLDS

-372 QKIIDAFHHQKAA
+372 QKIVDAFHKQKAA
-385 MVIGS
+385 MMIGS

-451 ALGLAF
+451 ALGLVF

-483 LSIDRVNANNLYKD
+483 LSIDKVNANNLYKD
-497 RLRTMELKARRQ
+497 RLRTMELKARQQ

-520 SSISRFFNRQLEKW
+520 SSISRFFNRQMEKW
-534 EDARHRF
+534 ADARHRF
-541 RDLKHVETHTL
+541 RDLKHVETHQL
-552 SDQLKLQFNPARI
+552 SDQLKVQWNPARI

-576 LGERPCFLCD
+576 LGDRPCFLCD
-586 KNRPKEQM
+586 KNRPKEQI
-594 SKQIDERFHLL
+594 SKQIDERFLLL

-619 ARKHQPQAIYKNYG
+619 ARKHQPQSIYKNYG
-633 EMHRFLSLHSELMIF
+633 EMHRFLSLHSELMVF

-667 TSGILPLQTNWQ
+667 TSGILPLQANWQ

-690 LNDEEKIAAVRDFV
+690 LNDDEKIALIHDFV

-710 ISKSEESDETLFHRL
+710 ISKSEDSDEALFHRL
-725 YKAMPVRGDETEPM
+725 YKSMPVRGDETEPM
-739 MNIIAWRKS
+739 MNIIAWRKG

-755 IPREKHRPDAYFAEG
+755 IPREKHRPEAYFAEG
-770 CSQVMVS
+770 DAQMMVS

-793 DFHKLTEESATALLQ
+793 DFRKLTEESATAILQ
-808 ECGISTE
+808 ECCVSTD

-824 KTSKEAETAT
+824 KASKEAELQVGTSA
-834 ETATLYNKGKQ
+834 LYSYDKEPEVK
-845 PNVTVGI
+845 VGI

-871 TVMGEQVVEFFEGGV
+871 TVIGEQEVEFSEGGV

-894 KLTFHPQSADASF
+894 SLTFHPQSADASF

-928 LGTLRFVVEAD
+928 LGTLRFVVESD

-984 MKKRREVA
+984 MKKRRDVA
-992 ASGNNFFSF
+992 ESGNNFFSF
-1001 VKKDDMLIRW
+1001 TKKEDMLIRW

-1049 LGQVLLDGDD
+1049 KGQVLLDGDE

-1071 ATEEFQYCWEDTPKS
+1071 VTEEFQYCWEDTPKN
-1086 YLTAVRDLVLGVK
+1086 YLTAVRDIALGI
-1099 SKGTAG
+1099 
-1105 DEESTARNK
+1105 EST
-1114 ESKTLPDLTLEAE
+1114 LPNLTNEEEAE
-1127 ADRWIRSNPPAFC
+1127 KWIRFNPPAFC
-1140 NTTDKKILS
+1140 NTQDKRILS

-1158 TADFYRWKVTYSQ
+1158 TVDFYRWKVTLTQ
-1171 EKLQQLF
+1171 EKLQQLIADR
-1178 EEKLKMNF
+1178 LKMDL
-1186 GDILDMKAVE
+1186 GSVLDMKSVE
-1196 RGKSGRISKLQIIG
+1196 RGTSGRISKLQIIG
-1210 TEKTFTIGKEL
+1210 TKKTFTIGKEL
-1221 EIRRALSD
+1221 EIRRTLSD
-1229 THLYSSAFVVDKYDA
+1229 SHLLSSAFIVDKYDI
-1244 DVQGVPQ
+1244 DEQGVPQ
-1251 RFEIIGAG
+1251 RFELIGAG

-1274 GEQGYAYN
+1274 GEEGYLYDA
-1282 DILLHYYQGAE
+1282 ILLHYYQGAE
-1293 IKQLYK
+1293 IKKLYK

>member
-8 FLPCEDLEVAQ
+8 FLPCEDLTVAQ

-38 SSDFAALHQVP
+38 SSDFAAQHQVP

-63 NTVTSIAEN
+63 NTITSIAEN

-86 IQWGLYALER
+86 IKWGLYALER

-165 YVAQTDRVDYL
+165 YAAQTDRVDYL
-176 YAGLYDLRLYLSRMG
+176 YAGLYDLRLYLSRVG

-240 VNALIDTSYYRQP
+240 VGALIDTSYYRLP
-253 DFNEQEFE
+253 DFNEQDFE

-289 SFKYNVIVVNN
+289 NFKFNVIVVNN
-300 HSTDHTGEILDA
+300 HSTDKTGEILSR
-312 IAREMEEKNDKQA
+312 IAYEMEEKNDKQA
-325 GRLIQIIPERRDLGI
+325 GRLIQIVPERRDLGI

-351 HCGKFAIQLDS
+351 HCGKFAVQLDS

-372 QKIIDAFHHQKAA
+372 QKIVDAFYKQKAA
-385 MVIGS
+385 MMIGS

-534 EDARHRF
+534 DDARHRF
-541 RDLKHVETHTL
+541 RDLKHVETKKL
-552 SDQLKLQFNPARI
+552 SEEVRLQFNPARI

-594 SKQIDERFHLL
+594 SQQIDERFHLL

-633 EMHRFLSLHSELMIF
+633 EMHRFLSLHSELMVF

-667 TSGILPLQTNWQ
+667 TSGILPLQANWQ

-690 LNDEEKIAAVRDFV
+690 LNDEEKIAVVRDFI

-725 YKAMPVRGDETEPM
+725 YKSMPMRGDETEPM
-739 MNIIAWRKS
+739 INIIAWRKG

-755 IPREKHRPDAYFAEG
+755 IPREKHRPEAYFAEG
-770 CSQVMVS
+770 DAQVMVS

-793 DFHKLTEESATALLQ
+793 DFHKLTEESATTILQ

-824 KTSKEAETAT
+824 KTSKEAET
-834 ETATLYNKGKQ
+834 ETATLYNNGKQ

-871 TVMGEQVVEFFEGGV
+871 TVMGEQVVEFSEGGV

-1049 LGQVLLDGDD
+1049 LGQVLLDGED

-1071 ATEEFQYCWEDTPKS
+1071 ETEEFQYCWEDTPKS

-1099 SKGTAG
+1099 NEEQEDSSRFTLHSSLQDEATA
-1105 DEESTARNK
+1105 EQ
-1114 ESKTLPDLTLEAE
+1114 
-1127 ADRWIRSNPPAFC
+1127 WIRSNPPAFC

-1186 GDILDMKAVE
+1186 GAILDMKAVE

-1229 THLYSSAFVVDKYDA
+1229 THLYSSAFVVDKYDK
-1244 DVQGVPQ
+1244 DEQGVPQ

>member
-8 FLPCEDLEVAQ
+8 FLPCEYIDDAQ
-19 EALTELHD
+19 NALSVLHEY
-27 NKTVQHINLLV
+27 KTVQHIHFLV
-38 SSDFAALHQVP
+38 SADFAAHHQVP
-49 DGCTFVVIDRLESS
+49 EGCTFVITDRLESS
-63 NTVTSIAEN
+63 NTIVSIAEN
-72 TDADYVIICTKTTP
+72 TDADYVMICTRHTT
-86 IQWGLYALER
+86 IGWGNNTLER
-96 FLRTADDTGAVMIYS
+96 FLRVADDTDAVMVYA
-111 DHYSMVKD
+111 DHYKMV
-119 ESLSQD
+119 E
-125 GTSAVGKLEKH
+125 GKMEKH
-136 PVIDYQEGSL
+136 PVIDYQSGSL

-152 GSLWLIKSQCLRD
+152 GSLWCIKAQALAD
-165 YVAQTDRVDYL
+165 YIAQPDREEYQF
-176 YAGLYDLRLYLSRMG
+176 AALYDLRLYLSRVG

-196 NEYLYTE
+196 NEFLYSE
-203 NELDTRK
+203 AELDTRK

-220 PRNREVQVEMERACT
+220 PRNREVQIEMEKACT
-235 QHLEK
+235 QHLGK
-240 VNALIDTSYYRQP
+240 VGALIDTTFYRQP
-253 DFNEQEFE
+253 DFGEQDFE

-266 VIPVFNREKTIADA
+266 IIPVFNREKTVADA
-280 VKSALSQKA
+280 VKSALGQKA
-289 SFKYNVIVVNN
+289 SFKFNVIVVNN
-300 HSTDHTGEILDA
+300 HSTDRTGEILD
-312 IAREMEEKNDKQA
+312 ELKVDN
-325 GRLIQIIPERRDLGI
+325 LIQIVPERTDLGI

-345 VAINSD
+345 EAINSSF
-351 HCGKFAIQLDS
+351 CGKFAVQLDS

-372 QKIIDAFHHQKAA
+372 QKIVDAFYKQKAA
-385 MVIGS
+385 MIIGS

-401 PPGLIDHKEWTEDNG
+401 PPGLIDHKEWTDENG

-483 LSIDRVNANNLYKD
+483 LSVEKVNANNLYKD
-497 RLRTMELKARRQ
+497 RLRTMELKARQ
-509 MLQGKADIMED
+509 HLLQGKADIMED
-520 SSISRFFNRQLEKW
+520 SSISRFFNRQLEVW
-534 EDARHRF
+534 TDARHRF
-541 RDLKHVETHTL
+541 RDLKHVETRQF
-552 SDQLKLQFNPARI
+552 SDQLKLQWNPARI

-594 SKQIDERFHLL
+594 SKQIDEKFHLL

-619 ARKHQPQAIYKNYG
+619 ARKHQPQLIYKNYG
-633 EMHRFLSLHSELMIF
+633 EMHRFISLHSDLMVF

-667 TSGILPLQTNWQ
+667 TNGILPLQTNWQ

-690 LNDEEKIAAVRDFV
+690 LNDEEKISVVRDFI

-710 ISKSEESDETLFHRL
+710 ISKSAESDEALFRRL
-725 YKAMPVRGDETEPM
+725 YKAMPQRGDETEPM
-739 MNIIAWRKS
+739 MNIISWRKG
-748 DEYISVV
+748 EEFISVV
-755 IPREKHRPDAYFAEG
+755 IPREKHRPEAYFAEG
-770 CSQVMVS
+770 DAQFVVS

-793 DFHKLTEESATALLQ
+793 DFRKLTEEKALSLLQ
-808 ECGISTE
+808 ECGVSEE
-815 KMNSIVTKL
+815 KMNAIIAKL
-824 KTSKEAETAT
+824 KASKDAEDAAEASS
-834 ETATLYNKGKQ
+834 TLYNKGKQ
-845 PNVTVGI
+845 PDVTVGI
-852 VSGQK
+852 VSAQK

-871 TVMGEQVVEFFEGGV
+871 KVLGEQVVEFSEGGV

-894 KLTFHPQSADASF
+894 QLTFHPQSADASF
-907 SLSDVTIG
+907 SLSGVTIG

-928 LGTLRFVVEAD
+928 LGTLRFVVESD
-939 KICAINELPVEKYL
+939 KIVSINELPVEKYL

-992 ASGNNFFSF
+992 ESGNNFFSF
-1001 VKKDDMLIRW
+1001 TKKEDTLIRW
-1011 YDREDHTIFDVCADD
+1011 YDREDHTLFDVCADD

-1049 LGQVLLDGDD
+1049 KGQILMDGDE

-1071 ATEEFQYCWEDTPKS
+1071 ITEEFQYCWEDTPKT
-1086 YLTAVRDLVLGVK
+1086 YLTAVRDIALGV
-1099 SKGTAG
+1099 
-1105 DEESTARNK
+1105 EH
-1114 ESKTLPDLTLEAE
+1114 TLPNLTNEEEAE
-1127 ADRWIRSNPPAFC
+1127 KWIRFNPPAFC
-1140 NTTDKKILS
+1140 NTQDKKILS
-1149 QVLNDYDQE
+1149 EVLNDYDQE
-1158 TADFYRWKVTYSQ
+1158 TVNFYRWKETLSQ
-1171 EKLQQLF
+1171 EKLQQLIAD
-1178 EEKLKMNF
+1178 KLKMDL
-1186 GDILDMKAVE
+1186 GAILDMKAVE

-1210 TEKTFTIGKEL
+1210 TEKIFTIGKEL
-1221 EIRRALSD
+1221 EIRRTLSD
-1229 THLYSSAFVVDKYDA
+1229 SHLLSSAFVVDKYDK
-1244 DVQGVPQ
+1244 DEQGVPQ
-1251 RFEIIGAG
+1251 RFELIGAG

-1274 GEQGYAYN
+1274 GEQGYHYDA
-1282 DILLHYYQGAE
+1282 ILLHYYQGAE
-1293 IKQLYK
+1293 IKKLYK

>member
-8 FLPCEDLEVAQ
+8 FLPCEYIDDAQ
-19 EALTELHD
+19 NALSVLHEY
-27 NKTVQHINLLV
+27 KTVQHIHFLV
-38 SSDFAALHQVP
+38 SADFAAHHQVP
-49 DGCTFVVIDRLESS
+49 EGCTFVITDRLESS
-63 NTVTSIAEN
+63 NTIVSIVEN
-72 TDADYVIICTKTTP
+72 TDADYVMICTRHTT
-86 IQWGLYALER
+86 IGWGNNTLER
-96 FLRTADDTGAVMIYS
+96 FLRVADDTDAVMVYA
-111 DHYSMVKD
+111 DHYKMV
-119 ESLSQD
+119 E
-125 GTSAVGKLEKH
+125 GKMEKH
-136 PVIDYQEGSL
+136 PVIDYQSGSL

-152 GSLWLIKSQCLRD
+152 GSLWCIKAQALAD
-165 YVAQTDRVDYL
+165 YIAQPDREDYQF
-176 YAGLYDLRLYLSRMG
+176 AALYDLRLYLSRVG

-196 NEYLYTE
+196 NEFLYSE
-203 NELDTRK
+203 AELDTRK

-220 PRNREVQVEMERACT
+220 PRNREVQIEMEKACT
-235 QHLEK
+235 QHLGK
-240 VNALIDTSYYRQP
+240 VGALIDTTFYRQP
-253 DFNEQEFE
+253 DFGEQDFE

-266 VIPVFNREKTIADA
+266 IIPVFNREKTVADA
-280 VKSALSQKA
+280 VKSALGQKA
-289 SFKYNVIVVNN
+289 SFKFNVIVVNN
-300 HSTDHTGEILDA
+300 HSTDRTGEILD
-312 IAREMEEKNDKQA
+312 ELKVDN
-325 GRLIQIIPERRDLGI
+325 LIQIVPERTDLGI

-345 VAINSD
+345 EAINSSF
-351 HCGKFAIQLDS
+351 CGKFAVQLDS

-372 QKIIDAFHHQKAA
+372 QKIVDAFYKQKAA
-385 MVIGS
+385 MIIGS

-401 PPGLIDHKEWTEDNG
+401 PPGLIDHKEWTDENG

-483 LSIDRVNANNLYKD
+483 LSVEKVNANNLYKD
-497 RLRTMELKARRQ
+497 RLRTMELKARQ
-509 MLQGKADIMED
+509 HMLQGKADIMED
-520 SSISRFFNRQLEKW
+520 SSISRFFNRQLEVW
-534 EDARHRF
+534 TDARHRF
-541 RDLKHVETHTL
+541 RDLKHVETRQF
-552 SDQLKLQFNPARI
+552 SDQLKLQWNPARI

-586 KNRPKEQM
+586 KNRPKDQM
-594 SKQIDERFHLL
+594 SKQIDEKFHLL

-619 ARKHQPQAIYKNYG
+619 ARKHQPQLIYKNYG
-633 EMHRFLSLHSELMIF
+633 EMHRFISLHSDLMVF

-667 TSGILPLQTNWQ
+667 TNGILPLQTNWQ

-690 LNDEEKIAAVRDFV
+690 LNDEEKISVVLDFI

-710 ISKSEESDETLFHRL
+710 ISKSAESDEALFRRL
-725 YKAMPVRGDETEPM
+725 YKAMPQRGDETEPM
-739 MNIIAWRKS
+739 MNIISWRKG
-748 DEYISVV
+748 EEFISVV
-755 IPREKHRPDAYFAEG
+755 IPREKHRPEAYFAEG
-770 CSQVMVS
+770 DAQFVVS

-793 DFHKLTEESATALLQ
+793 DFRKLTEEKALSLLQ
-808 ECGISTE
+808 ECGVSEE
-815 KMNSIVTKL
+815 KMNAIIAKL
-824 KTSKEAETAT
+824 KASKDAEDAAEASS
-834 ETATLYNKGKQ
+834 TLYNKGKQ
-845 PNVTVGI
+845 PDVTVGI
-852 VSGQK
+852 VSAQK

-871 TVMGEQVVEFFEGGV
+871 KVLGEQVVEFSEGGV

-894 KLTFHPQSADASF
+894 QLTFHPQSADASF
-907 SLSDVTIG
+907 SLSGVTIG

-928 LGTLRFVVEAD
+928 LGTLRFVVESD
-939 KICAINELPVEKYL
+939 KIVAINELPVEKYL

-992 ASGNNFFSF
+992 ESGNNFFSF
-1001 VKKDDMLIRW
+1001 TKKEDMLIRW
-1011 YDREDHTIFDVCADD
+1011 YDREDHTLFDVCADD

-1049 LGQVLLDGDD
+1049 KGQILMDGEE

-1071 ATEEFQYCWEDTPKS
+1071 ITEEFQYCWEDTPKT
-1086 YLTAVRDLVLGVK
+1086 YLTAVRDIALGV
-1099 SKGTAG
+1099 
-1105 DEESTARNK
+1105 EH
-1114 ESKTLPDLTLEAE
+1114 TLPNLTNEEEAE
-1127 ADRWIRSNPPAFC
+1127 KWIRFNPPAFC
-1140 NTTDKKILS
+1140 NTQDKKILS
-1149 QVLNDYDQE
+1149 EVLNDYDQE
-1158 TADFYRWKVTYSQ
+1158 TVNFYRWKETLSQ
-1171 EKLQQLF
+1171 EKLQQLIAD
-1178 EEKLKMNF
+1178 KLKMDL
-1186 GDILDMKAVE
+1186 GAILDMKAVE

-1221 EIRRALSD
+1221 EIRRTLSD
-1229 THLYSSAFVVDKYDA
+1229 SHLLSSAFVVDKYDK
-1244 DVQGVPQ
+1244 DEQGVPQ
-1251 RFEIIGAG
+1251 RFELIGAG

-1274 GEQGYAYN
+1274 GEQGYHYDA
-1282 DILLHYYQGAE
+1282 ILLHYYQGAE
-1293 IKQLYK
+1293 IKKLYK

>member
-8 FLPCEDLEVAQ
+8 FLPCEYIDDAQ
-19 EALTELHD
+19 NALSVLHEY
-27 NKTVQHINLLV
+27 KTVQHIHFLV
-38 SSDFAALHQVP
+38 SADFAAHHQVP
-49 DGCTFVVIDRLESS
+49 EGCTFVITDRLESS
-63 NTVTSIAEN
+63 NTIVSIVEN
-72 TDADYVIICTKTTP
+72 TDADYVMICTRHTT
-86 IQWGLYALER
+86 IGWGNNTLER
-96 FLRTADDTGAVMIYS
+96 FLRVADDTDAVMVYA
-111 DHYSMVKD
+111 DHYKMV
-119 ESLSQD
+119 E
-125 GTSAVGKLEKH
+125 GKMEKH
-136 PVIDYQEGSL
+136 PVIDYQSGSL
-146 RDDFDF
+146 RDNFDF
-152 GSLWLIKSQCLRD
+152 GSLWCIKAQALAD
-165 YVAQTDRVDYL
+165 YIAQPDREEYQF
-176 YAGLYDLRLYLSRMG
+176 AALYDLRLYLSRVG

-196 NEYLYTE
+196 NEFLYSE
-203 NELDTRK
+203 AELDTRK

-220 PRNREVQVEMERACT
+220 PRNREVQIEMEKACT
-235 QHLEK
+235 QHLGK
-240 VNALIDTSYYRQP
+240 VGALIDTTFYRQP
-253 DFNEQEFE
+253 DFGEQDFE

-266 VIPVFNREKTIADA
+266 IIPVFNREKTVADA
-280 VKSALSQKA
+280 VKSALGQKA
-289 SFKYNVIVVNN
+289 SFKFNVIVVNN
-300 HSTDHTGEILDA
+300 HSTDRTGEILD
-312 IAREMEEKNDKQA
+312 ELKVDN
-325 GRLIQIIPERRDLGI
+325 LIQIVPERTDLGI

-345 VAINSD
+345 EAINSSF
-351 HCGKFAIQLDS
+351 CGKFAVQLDS

-372 QKIIDAFHHQKAA
+372 QKIVDAFYKQKAA
-385 MVIGS
+385 MIIGS

-401 PPGLIDHKEWTEDNG
+401 PPGLIDHKEWTDENG

-483 LSIDRVNANNLYKD
+483 LSVEKVNANNLYKD
-497 RLRTMELKARRQ
+497 RLRTMELKARQ
-509 MLQGKADIMED
+509 HLLQGKADIMED
-520 SSISRFFNRQLEKW
+520 SSISRFFNRQLEVW
-534 EDARHRF
+534 TDARHRF
-541 RDLKHVETHTL
+541 RDLKHVETRQF
-552 SDQLKLQFNPARI
+552 SDQLKLQWNPARI

-594 SKQIDERFHLL
+594 SKQIDEKFHLL

-619 ARKHQPQAIYKNYG
+619 ARKHQPQLIYKNYG
-633 EMHRFLSLHSELMIF
+633 EMHRFISLHSDLMVF

-667 TSGILPLQTNWQ
+667 TNGILPLQTNWQ

-690 LNDEEKIAAVRDFV
+690 LNDEEKISVVRDFI

-710 ISKSEESDETLFHRL
+710 ISKSAESDEALFRRL
-725 YKAMPVRGDETEPM
+725 YKAMPQRGDETEPM
-739 MNIIAWRKS
+739 MNIISWRKG
-748 DEYISVV
+748 EEFISVV
-755 IPREKHRPDAYFAEG
+755 IPREKHRPEAYFAEG
-770 CSQVMVS
+770 DAQFVVS

-793 DFHKLTEESATALLQ
+793 DFRKLTEEKALSLLQ
-808 ECGISTE
+808 ECGVSEE
-815 KMNSIVTKL
+815 KMNAIIAKL
-824 KTSKEAETAT
+824 KASKDAEDAAEASS
-834 ETATLYNKGKQ
+834 TLYNKGKQ
-845 PNVTVGI
+845 PDVTVGI
-852 VSGQK
+852 VSAQK

-871 TVMGEQVVEFFEGGV
+871 KVLGEQVVEFSEGGV

-894 KLTFHPQSADASF
+894 QLTFHPQSADASF
-907 SLSDVTIG
+907 SLSGVTIG

-928 LGTLRFVVEAD
+928 LGTLRFVVESD
-939 KICAINELPVEKYL
+939 KIVAINELPVEKYL

-992 ASGNNFFSF
+992 ESGNNFFSF
-1001 VKKDDMLIRW
+1001 TKKEDMLIRW
-1011 YDREDHTIFDVCADD
+1011 YDREDHTLFDVCADD

-1049 LGQVLLDGDD
+1049 KGQILMDGEE

-1071 ATEEFQYCWEDTPKS
+1071 ITEEFQYCWEDTPKT
-1086 YLTAVRDLVLGVK
+1086 YLTAVRDIALGV
-1099 SKGTAG
+1099 
-1105 DEESTARNK
+1105 EH
-1114 ESKTLPDLTLEAE
+1114 TLPNLTNEEEAE
-1127 ADRWIRSNPPAFC
+1127 KWIRFNPPAFC
-1140 NTTDKKILS
+1140 NTQDKKILS
-1149 QVLNDYDQE
+1149 EVLNDYDQE
-1158 TADFYRWKVTYSQ
+1158 TVNFYRWKETLSQ
-1171 EKLQQLF
+1171 EKLQQLIAD
-1178 EEKLKMNF
+1178 KLKMDL
-1186 GDILDMKAVE
+1186 GAILDMKAVE

-1221 EIRRALSD
+1221 EIRRTLSD
-1229 THLYSSAFVVDKYDA
+1229 SHLLSSAFVVDKYDK
-1244 DVQGVPQ
+1244 DEQGVPQ
-1251 RFEIIGAG
+1251 RFELIGAG

-1274 GEQGYAYN
+1274 GEQGYHYDA
-1282 DILLHYYQGAE
+1282 ILLHYYQGAE
-1293 IKQLYK
+1293 IKKLYK

>member
-8 FLPCEDLEVAQ
+8 FLPCEYIDDAQ
-19 EALTELHD
+19 NALSVLHEY
-27 NKTVQHINLLV
+27 KTVQHIHFLV
-38 SSDFAALHQVP
+38 SADFAAHHQVP
-49 DGCTFVVIDRLESS
+49 EGCTFVITDRLESS
-63 NTVTSIAEN
+63 NTIVSIVEN
-72 TDADYVIICTKTTP
+72 TDADYVMICTRHTT
-86 IQWGLYALER
+86 IGWGNNTLER
-96 FLRTADDTGAVMIYS
+96 FLRVADDTDAVMVYA
-111 DHYSMVKD
+111 DHYKMV
-119 ESLSQD
+119 E
-125 GTSAVGKLEKH
+125 GKMEKH
-136 PVIDYQEGSL
+136 PVIDYQSGSL

-152 GSLWLIKSQCLRD
+152 GSLWCIKAQALAD
-165 YVAQTDRVDYL
+165 YIAQPDREEYQF
-176 YAGLYDLRLYLSRMG
+176 AALYDLRLYLSRVG

-196 NEYLYTE
+196 NEFLYSE
-203 NELDTRK
+203 AELDTRK

-220 PRNREVQVEMERACT
+220 PRNREVQIEMEKACT
-235 QHLEK
+235 QHLGK
-240 VNALIDTSYYRQP
+240 VGALIDTTFYRQP
-253 DFNEQEFE
+253 DFGEQDFE

-266 VIPVFNREKTIADA
+266 IIPVFNREKTVADA
-280 VKSALSQKA
+280 VKSALGQKA
-289 SFKYNVIVVNN
+289 SFKFNVIVVNN
-300 HSTDHTGEILDA
+300 HSTDRTGEILD
-312 IAREMEEKNDKQA
+312 ELKVDN
-325 GRLIQIIPERRDLGI
+325 LIQIVPERTDLGI

-345 VAINSD
+345 EAINSSF
-351 HCGKFAIQLDS
+351 CGKFAVQLDS

-372 QKIIDAFHHQKAA
+372 QKIVDAFYKQKAA
-385 MVIGS
+385 MIIGS

-401 PPGLIDHKEWTEDNG
+401 PPGLIDHKEWTDENG

-483 LSIDRVNANNLYKD
+483 LSVEKVNANNLYKD
-497 RLRTMELKARRQ
+497 RLRTMELKARQ
-509 MLQGKADIMED
+509 HMLQGKADIMED
-520 SSISRFFNRQLEKW
+520 SSISRFFNRQLEVW
-534 EDARHRF
+534 TDARHRF
-541 RDLKHVETHTL
+541 RDLKHVETRQF
-552 SDQLKLQFNPARI
+552 SDQLKLQWNPARI

-594 SKQIDERFHLL
+594 SKQIDEKFHLL

-619 ARKHQPQAIYKNYG
+619 ARKHQPQLIYKNYG
-633 EMHRFLSLHSELMIF
+633 EMHRFISLHSDLMVF

-667 TSGILPLQTNWQ
+667 TNGILPLQTNWQ

-690 LNDEEKIAAVRDFV
+690 LNDEEKISVVRDFI

-710 ISKSEESDETLFHRL
+710 ISKSAESDEALFRRL
-725 YKAMPVRGDETEPM
+725 YKAMPQRGDETEPM
-739 MNIIAWRKS
+739 MNIISWRKG
-748 DEYISVV
+748 EEFISVV
-755 IPREKHRPDAYFAEG
+755 IPREKHRPEAYFAEG
-770 CSQVMVS
+770 DAQFVVS

-793 DFHKLTEESATALLQ
+793 DFRKLTEEKALSLLQ
-808 ECGISTE
+808 ECGVSEE
-815 KMNSIVTKL
+815 KMNAIIAKL
-824 KTSKEAETAT
+824 KASKDADDAAEASS
-834 ETATLYNKGKQ
+834 TLYNKGKQ
-845 PNVTVGI
+845 PDVTVGI
-852 VSGQK
+852 VSAQK

-871 TVMGEQVVEFFEGGV
+871 KVLGEQVVEFSEGGV

-894 KLTFHPQSADASF
+894 QLTFHPQSADASF

-928 LGTLRFVVEAD
+928 LGTLRFVVESD
-939 KICAINELPVEKYL
+939 KIVAINELPVEKYL

-992 ASGNNFFSF
+992 ESGNNFFSF
-1001 VKKDDMLIRW
+1001 TKKEDTLIRW
-1011 YDREDHTIFDVCADD
+1011 YDREDHTLFDVCADD

-1049 LGQVLLDGDD
+1049 KGQILMDGDE

-1071 ATEEFQYCWEDTPKS
+1071 ITEEFQYCWEDTPKT
-1086 YLTAVRDLVLGVK
+1086 YLTAVRDIALGV
-1099 SKGTAG
+1099 
-1105 DEESTARNK
+1105 EH
-1114 ESKTLPDLTLEAE
+1114 TLPNLTNEEEAE
-1127 ADRWIRSNPPAFC
+1127 KWIRFNPPAFC
-1140 NTTDKKILS
+1140 NTQDKKILS
-1149 QVLNDYDQE
+1149 EVLNDYDQE
-1158 TADFYRWKVTYSQ
+1158 TVNFYRWKETLSQ
-1171 EKLQQLF
+1171 EKLQQLIAD
-1178 EEKLKMNF
+1178 KLKMDL
-1186 GDILDMKAVE
+1186 GAILDMKAVE

-1210 TEKTFTIGKEL
+1210 TEKIFTIGKEL
-1221 EIRRALSD
+1221 EIRRTLSD
-1229 THLYSSAFVVDKYDA
+1229 SHLLSSAFVVDKYDK
-1244 DVQGVPQ
+1244 DEQGVPQ
-1251 RFEIIGAG
+1251 RFELIGAG

-1274 GEQGYAYN
+1274 GEQGYHYDA
-1282 DILLHYYQGAE
+1282 ILLHYYQGAE
-1293 IKQLYK
+1293 IKKLYK

>member
-1 MREKIDL
+1 MRQKIDL
-8 FLPCEDLEVAQ
+8 FLLCEDLDVAQ
-19 EALTELHD
+19 EALLELHD

-38 SSDFAALHQVP
+38 SADFAASHQVP
-49 DGCTFVVIDRLESS
+49 DGCTFIVVDRLESS
-63 NTVTSIAEN
+63 NTVSSIAEN
-72 TDADYVIICTKTTP
+72 TDADYVIICTKATP
-86 IQWGLYALER
+86 IRWGLYALER
-96 FLRTADDTGAVMIYS
+96 FLRTADDTGAVMVYS
-111 DHYSMVKD
+111 DHYSVQ
-119 ESLSQD
+119 E
-125 GTSAVGKLEKH
+125 GKLEKH
-136 PVIDYQEGSL
+136 PVIDYQAGSL

-152 GSLWLIKSQCLRD
+152 GSLWLVKAQNLLD
-165 YVAQTDRVDYL
+165 YAAQQDRQEYQF
-176 YAGLYDLRLYLSRMG
+176 AGLYDLRLYLSRVG
-191 EIFHL
+191 EIFHI
-196 NEYLYTE
+196 NEFLYTE
-203 NELDTRK
+203 DELDTRK

-220 PRNREVQVEMERACT
+220 PRNREVQIEMEKACT
-235 QHLEK
+235 HHLEK
-240 VNALIDTSYYRQP
+240 VGALVDTNYYRQP
-253 DFNEQEFE
+253 DFDEQEFE

-266 VIPVFNREKTIADA
+266 IIPVFNREKTIADA
-280 VKSALSQKA
+280 VKSALSQKT
-289 SFKYNVIVVNN
+289 SFKFNVIVVNN
-300 HSTDHTGEILDA
+300 HSTDRTGEILSE
-312 IAREMEEKNDKQA
+312 IAHEMEERNDKQA
-325 GRLIQIIPERRDLGI
+325 GRLVQIVPDRNDLGI

-345 VAINSD
+345 MAINSD
-351 HCGKFAIQLDS
+351 HCGKFAVQLDS

-372 QKIIDAFHHQKAA
+372 QKIVDAFHKQKAA
-385 MVIGS
+385 MMIGS

-451 ALGLAF
+451 ALGLVF

-483 LSIDRVNANNLYKD
+483 LSIDKVNANNLYKD
-497 RLRTMELKARRQ
+497 RLRTMELKARQQ

-520 SSISRFFNRQLEKW
+520 SSISRFFNRQMEKW
-534 EDARHRF
+534 ADARHRF
-541 RDLKHVETHTL
+541 RDLKHVETHQL
-552 SDQLKLQFNPARI
+552 SDQLKVQWNPARI

-576 LGERPCFLCD
+576 LGDRPCFLCD
-586 KNRPKEQM
+586 KNRPKEQI
-594 SKQIDERFHLL
+594 SKQIDERFLLL

-619 ARKHQPQAIYKNYG
+619 ARKHQPQSIYKNYG
-633 EMHRFLSLHSELMIF
+633 EMHRFLSLHSELMVF

-667 TSGILPLQTNWQ
+667 TSGILPLQANWQ

-690 LNDEEKIAAVRDFV
+690 LNDDEKIALIHDFV

-710 ISKSEESDETLFHRL
+710 ISKSEDSDEALFQRL
-725 YKAMPVRGDETEPM
+725 YKSMPVRGDETEPM
-739 MNIIAWRKS
+739 MNIIAWRKG
-748 DEYISVV
+748 DEYISMV
-755 IPREKHRPDAYFAEG
+755 IPREKHRPEAYFAEG
-770 CSQVMVS
+770 DAQMMVS

-793 DFHKLTEESATALLQ
+793 DFRKLTEESATAILQ
-808 ECGISTE
+808 ECGVSTD

-824 KTSKEAETAT
+824 KASKEAELQVGTSA
-834 ETATLYNKGKQ
+834 LYSYDKEPEVK
-845 PNVTVGI
+845 VGI

-871 TVMGEQVVEFFEGGV
+871 TVIGEQEVEFSEGGV

-894 KLTFHPQSADASF
+894 SLTFHPQSADASF

-928 LGTLRFVVEAD
+928 LGTLRFVVESD

-984 MKKRREVA
+984 MKKHRDVA
-992 ASGNNFFSF
+992 ESGNNFFSF
-1001 VKKDDMLIRW
+1001 TKKEDMLIRW

-1049 LGQVLLDGDD
+1049 KGQVLLDGDE

-1071 ATEEFQYCWEDTPKS
+1071 VTEEFQYCWEDTPKN
-1086 YLTAVRDLVLGVK
+1086 YLTAVRDIALGI
-1099 SKGTAG
+1099 
-1105 DEESTARNK
+1105 EST
-1114 ESKTLPDLTLEAE
+1114 LPNLTNEEEAE
-1127 ADRWIRSNPPAFC
+1127 KWIRFNPPAFC
-1140 NTTDKKILS
+1140 NTQDKRILS

-1158 TADFYRWKVTYSQ
+1158 TVDFYRWKVTLTQ
-1171 EKLQQLF
+1171 EKLQQLIADR
-1178 EEKLKMNF
+1178 LKMDL
-1186 GDILDMKAVE
+1186 GSILDMKSVE
-1196 RGKSGRISKLQIIG
+1196 RGTSGRISKLQIIG

-1221 EIRRALSD
+1221 EIRRTLSD
-1229 THLYSSAFVVDKYDA
+1229 SHLLSSAFIVDKYDI
-1244 DVQGVPQ
+1244 DEQGVPQ
-1251 RFEIIGAG
+1251 RFELVGAG

-1274 GEQGYAYN
+1274 GEEGYLYDA
-1282 DILLHYYQGAE
+1282 ILLHYYQGAE
-1293 IKQLYK
+1293 IKKLYK